1 MSYQVLARKWRPHT
15 FEQVVGQQHVLTA
28 LTNALDQGRLH
39 HAYLLSGTRGVG
51 KTTIARILA
60 KSLNCEQ
67 GISSTPCGVCG
78 TCKEIDQGNFVD
90 LLEID
95 AASRT
100 KVEDTREL
108 LDNVQYR
115 PARGRFKVYLIDE
128 VHMLSRHSF
137 NALLKTLEEPP
148 PYVKFLLATTDPQK
162 LPITILS
169 RCLQFHLKSLDQSQI
184 AKQLE
189 WVLGEEGQPF
199 EPRALLALA
208 KAADGSMRDALS
220 LTDQAL
226 AHGNG
231 SVGLA
236 SVLTMLGTLDHH
248 HLHQLLEAI
257 LRQDAPATMAKIT
270 EIATLGPDFDQLH
283 AELEALLHRVAMAQ
297 LLPASVQEQ
306 GADADALLQLAGAM
320 SPEEVQLCYQIVL
333 GGRKDLPWAP
343 DGRTALEMT
352 CLRMLAFSPRR
363 AQLHP
368 ASLAP
373 LPSQAGQGAAPLGL
387 GKSQGVTASPTLAP
401 QGTESTST
409 PLGDQ
414 AEAATESVADLR
426 QAGITAENDTEHQAD
441 LSPSSAALV
450 KQDGDDESFEP
461 ALSPLFA
468 EQEALLQAADQMGY
482 QPSPAPVAE
491 DPAPDPGLDEISA
504 SGAMASPD
512 IPVPA
517 HGEPAMVHPAA
528 NQDAEPVSMAQPVPQ
543 PMAQP
548 PEAATGSDG
557 SGGILSLLG
566 TRNMLRSRL
575 RASDTDAAP
584 RTARTP
590 SAPKAGAGQTAAPVS
605 PPAAQQAGPGS
616 AQTAM
621 VAPASSVPDDWS
633 YDELPSHDDEEDN
646 QQDYQEYLA
655 QGEQGVV
662 TPPRQAERGRAP
674 APALS
679 QRTPEEAAPPWDPQG
694 PSTGIQQPII
704 RDAAAASPPAA
715 GQPARPAAAQT
726 VLEPSRA
733 VPAQMEATAPVLE
746 TIDWD
751 SIDSD
756 QAQEE
761 PGDEPSKLLPASLL
775 DNCGDPWG
783 ELIAR
788 TRMGGRL
795 RQLAIN
801 GVMVQEGSRVLLT
814 LKPEQRHLVSDRA
827 LMELAAII
835 GPALGGEVQVEV
847 TLGTVPDCE
856 TPLEIEQRLYL
867 GVREQVKRDLEQD
880 PNIQFLR
887 QRFGAELHMDSIEP
901 LNR

>member
-67 GISSTPCGVCG
+67 GISSHPCGVCD
-78 TCKEIDQGNFVD
+78 TCREIDQGNFVD

-169 RCLQFHLKSLDQSQI
+169 RCLQFHLKSLDQIQI

-189 WVLGEEGQPF
+189 WVLDQEGQPF

-231 SVGLA
+231 SVRLE
-236 SVLTMLGTLDHH
+236 SVLAMLGTLDHR

-283 AELEALLHRVAMAQ
+283 AELEGLLHRIAMAQ

-306 GADADALLQLAGAM
+306 GADADSLLQLAKAM

-363 AQLHP
+363 DALHP
-368 ASLAP
+368 ASLTA
-373 LPSQAGQGAAPLGL
+373 LPPSMTSNATPVASLPGKRPAA
-387 GKSQGVTASPTLAP
+387 
-401 QGTESTST
+401 E
-409 PLGDQ
+409 
-414 AEAATESVADLR
+414 
-426 QAGITAENDTEHQAD
+426 
-441 LSPSSAALV
+441 SAALAPISGAV
-450 KQDGDDESFEP
+450 PAVDISMPAMADDIGNPADSEEEAQAAELFSQQDELLREAAGMGYQPEPALPHAQPDVPVHSAAQPVDADDRVPSAVDMDYSRSEPLTAPFEP
-461 ALSPLFA
+461 ALEPTT
-468 EQEALLQAADQMGY
+468 E
-482 QPSPAPVAE
+482 PVA
-491 DPAPDPGLDEISA
+491 A
-504 SGAMASPD
+504 
-512 IPVPA
+512 
-517 HGEPAMVHPAA
+517 
-528 NQDAEPVSMAQPVPQ
+528 
-543 PMAQP
+543 
-548 PEAATGSDG
+548 PEAVSAVS
-557 SGGILSLLG
+557 SMQSLLG
-566 TRNMLRSRL
+566 KRNMLRSRQ
-575 RASDTDAAP
+575 RGQDAPAAP
-584 RTARTP
+584 
-590 SAPKAGAGQTAAPVS
+590 APRAVP
-605 PPAAQQAGPGS
+605 
-616 AQTAM
+616 
-621 VAPASSVPDDWS
+621 VAPARPVAPAAAPAVTQQPAPVGQPAGQGMAAMGHYVD
-633 YDELPSHDDEEDN
+633 LPPVDLYGDGYEPQGDN
-646 QQDYQEYLA
+646 GEYEEYLSQGFAEQTQVMSHAPVTAPA
-655 QGEQGVV
+655 QPTDLPPWDLDGQPSYRPGERSAAAPAV
-662 TPPRQAERGRAP
+662 TP
-674 APALS
+674 APAT
-679 QRTPEEAAPPWDPQG
+679 QPPVA
-694 PSTGIQQPII
+694 STAV
-704 RDAAAASPPAA
+704 AAALVTQDEPP
-715 GQPARPAAAQT
+715 QP
-726 VLEPSRA
+726 V
-733 VPAQMEATAPVLE
+733 ME

-751 SIDSD
+751 ELESDSEP
-756 QAQEE
+756 QEGE
-761 PGDEPSKLLPASLL
+761 ATRLIPSSLL
-775 DNCGDPWG
+775 NGCGDPWA
-783 ELIAR
+783 ELIAH
-788 TRMGGRL
+788 TQVGGRL

-801 GVMVQEGSRVLLT
+801 SVMTREGDKVLLT
-814 LKPEQRHLVSDRA
+814 LKPEQRHLVSDKARA
-827 LMELAAII
+827 DLAEII
-835 GPALGGEVQVEV
+835 GPALGQPVQVEV
-847 TLGTVPDCE
+847 TLGVVPDQE
-856 TPLEIEQRLYL
+856 TPLEIEHRLYL
-867 GVREQVKRDLEQD
+867 GVREQVTRDLERD
-880 PNIQFLR
+880 PNVQFLV
-887 QRFGAELHMDSIEP
+887 QRFGAVLHHESIEP

>member
-67 GISSTPCGVCG
+67 GISSHPCGVCD
-78 TCKEIDQGNFVD
+78 TCREIDQGNFVD

-169 RCLQFHLKSLDQSQI
+169 RCLQFHLKSLDQTQI

-189 WVLGEEGQPF
+189 WVLDQEGQPF

-231 SVGLA
+231 SVRLD
-236 SVLTMLGTLDHH
+236 SVLAMLGTLDHR

-283 AELEALLHRVAMAQ
+283 AELEALLHRIAMAQ

-306 GADADALLQLAGAM
+306 GADADALLQLAKAM

-363 AQLHP
+363 EVLHP
-368 ASLAP
+368 ASLSA
-373 LPSQAGQGAAPLGL
+373 LP
-387 GKSQGVTASPTLAP
+387 
-401 QGTESTST
+401 
-409 PLGDQ
+409 
-414 AEAATESVADLR
+414 
-426 QAGITAENDTEHQAD
+426 
-441 LSPSSAALV
+441 PSMA
-450 KQDGDDESFEP
+450 
-461 ALSPLFA
+461 
-468 EQEALLQAADQMGY
+468 
-482 QPSPAPVAE
+482 PAPVAE
-491 DPAPDPGLDEISA
+491 MGTLPGKLPAAEHAALPAA
-504 SGAMASPD
+504 SEAASVAAPNPQAAAPVVEPAGTTDASEVASPEEEAQAAELFSQQD
-512 IPVPA
+512 ELLREAAGMGYQPDATLADDAVSSGELQAPA
-517 HGEPAMVHPAA
+517 HGDSPGEGMDPLASGPAGQAPAMVVPVASTAPQVEAEPA
-528 NQDAEPVSMAQPVPQ
+528 PVSMVSSMQ
-543 PMAQP
+543 
-548 PEAATGSDG
+548 
-557 SGGILSLLG
+557 SLLG
-566 TRNMLRSRL
+566 KRNMLRSRQRGQDPVATTPAPRAVPVAPARSAAAMPAAPAIPPSQPEPQPSPQPQSRQSAAQGAPAMGQYGEL
-575 RASDTDAAP
+575 PPVDLYADGYDEGGDNGDYEEYLSQSFMASPMPAPSAAPAGGNAAAQVNQSAQASDLPPWDLEGQPSYQPGMQAAP
-584 RTARTP
+584 
-590 SAPKAGAGQTAAPVS
+590 AAAEVP
-605 PPAAQQAGPGS
+605 PPAAATQVQVAGS
-616 AQTAM
+616 
-621 VAPASSVPDDWS
+621 
-633 YDELPSHDDEEDN
+633 E
-646 QQDYQEYLA
+646 
-655 QGEQGVV
+655 
-662 TPPRQAERGRAP
+662 
-674 APALS
+674 
-679 QRTPEEAAPPWDPQG
+679 
-694 PSTGIQQPII
+694 
-704 RDAAAASPPAA
+704 
-715 GQPARPAAAQT
+715 
-726 VLEPSRA
+726 
-733 VPAQMEATAPVLE
+733 PAQPVME

-751 SIDSD
+751 ELESD
-756 QAQEE
+756 DIPQEGE
-761 PGDEPSKLLPASLL
+761 ASRLIPSSLL
-775 DNCGDPWG
+775 SNCGDPWA
-783 ELIAR
+783 ELIAH
-788 TRMGGRL
+788 TQVGGRL

-801 GVMVQEGSRVLLT
+801 SVMTREGDRVLLT
-814 LKPEQRHLVSDRA
+814 LKPEQRHLVSDKARA
-827 LMELAAII
+827 DLAEII
-835 GPALGGEVQVEV
+835 GPALGQPVQVEV
-847 TLGTVPDCE
+847 TLGVVSEQE
-856 TPLEIEQRLYL
+856 TPLEIEHRLYL
-867 GVREQVKRDLEQD
+867 GVREQVTRDLEQD
-880 PNIQFLR
+880 PNIQFLI
-887 QRFGAELHMDSIEP
+887 QRFGAELHRESIEP

>member
-67 GISSTPCGVCG
+67 GISSHPCGVCD
-78 TCKEIDQGNFVD
+78 TCREIDQGNFVD

-169 RCLQFHLKSLDQSQI
+169 RCLQFHLKSLDQTQI

-189 WVLGEEGQPF
+189 WVLDQEGQPF

-231 SVGLA
+231 SVRLE
-236 SVLTMLGTLDHH
+236 SVLAMLGTLDHR

-283 AELEALLHRVAMAQ
+283 AELEGLLHRIAMAQ

-306 GADADALLQLAGAM
+306 GADADSLLQLAKAM

-363 AQLHP
+363 DALHP
-368 ASLAP
+368 ASLTA
-373 LPSQAGQGAAPLGL
+373 LPPSM
-387 GKSQGVTASPTLAP
+387 T
-401 QGTESTST
+401 
-409 PLGDQ
+409 
-414 AEAATESVADLR
+414 
-426 QAGITAENDTEHQAD
+426 
-441 LSPSSAALV
+441 SSAAPVASLPGKRPAAESAALAPISGAV
-450 KQDGDDESFEP
+450 PVPLASPVANGAVPAVDASLPAMVDDTANAANSEEEAQAAELFSQQDELLREAAGMGYQPEPALPNAQPDVLAHSAAQPADDGEHAAADTDYSRGEPLTAPFEP
-461 ALSPLFA
+461 ALEPTA
-468 EQEALLQAADQMGY
+468 V
-482 QPSPAPVAE
+482 PVVA
-491 DPAPDPGLDEISA
+491 
-504 SGAMASPD
+504 
-512 IPVPA
+512 
-517 HGEPAMVHPAA
+517 
-528 NQDAEPVSMAQPVPQ
+528 AEPVSAVSSMQ
-543 PMAQP
+543 
-548 PEAATGSDG
+548 
-557 SGGILSLLG
+557 SLLG
-566 TRNMLRSRL
+566 KRNMLRSRQ
-575 RASDTDAAP
+575 RGQDVPAAP
-584 RTARTP
+584 APRAVPVAPARPVAPAAAPVVTQP
-590 SAPKAGAGQTAAPVS
+590 SAPVSQPAGQGMAAMGHYDDLPPVDLYGDGYEPQGDNGEYEEYLNQGFAEQAPVMSHAPVTAPAQPTDLPPWDLDGQPSYRPGERGATAPAVTPAPAPQPVAPVATAAVAAAPV
-605 PPAAQQAGPGS
+605 AQS
-616 AQTAM
+616 
-621 VAPASSVPDDWS
+621 
-633 YDELPSHDDEEDN
+633 E
-646 QQDYQEYLA
+646 
-655 QGEQGVV
+655 
-662 TPPRQAERGRAP
+662 
-674 APALS
+674 
-679 QRTPEEAAPPWDPQG
+679 
-694 PSTGIQQPII
+694 
-704 RDAAAASPPAA
+704 
-715 GQPARPAAAQT
+715 
-726 VLEPSRA
+726 
-733 VPAQMEATAPVLE
+733 PAQPVME

-751 SIDSD
+751 ELESD
-756 QAQEE
+756 EE
-761 PGDEPSKLLPASLL
+761 PQEGEATRLIPSSLL
-775 DNCGDPWG
+775 NGCGDAWA
-783 ELIAR
+783 ELIAH
-788 TRMGGRL
+788 TQVGGRL

-801 GVMVQEGSRVLLT
+801 SVMTREGDKVLLT
-814 LKPEQRHLVSDRA
+814 LKPEQRHLVSDKARA
-827 LMELAAII
+827 DLAEII
-835 GPALGGEVQVEV
+835 GPALGQPVQVEV
-847 TLGTVPDCE
+847 TLGVVPDKE
-856 TPLEIEQRLYL
+856 TPLEIEHRLYL
-867 GVREQVKRDLEQD
+867 GVREQVTRDLEQD
-880 PNIQFLR
+880 PNVQFLV
-887 QRFGAELHMDSIEP
+887 QRFGAVLHHESIEP

>member
-67 GISSTPCGVCG
+67 GISSHPCGVCD
-78 TCKEIDQGNFVD
+78 TCREIDQGNFVD

-169 RCLQFHLKSLDQSQI
+169 RCLQFHLKSLDQTQI

-189 WVLGEEGQPF
+189 WVLDQEGQPF

-231 SVGLA
+231 SVRLE
-236 SVLTMLGTLDHH
+236 SVLAMLGTLDHR

-257 LRQDAPATMAKIT
+257 LRQDAPATMAKIS

-283 AELEALLHRVAMAQ
+283 AELEGLLHRIAMAQ

-306 GADADALLQLAGAM
+306 GADADSLLQLAKAM

-363 AQLHP
+363 DALHP
-368 ASLAP
+368 ASLTA
-373 LPSQAGQGAAPLGL
+373 LPPSMTSNATPVASLPGKRPAA
-387 GKSQGVTASPTLAP
+387 
-401 QGTESTST
+401 E
-409 PLGDQ
+409 
-414 AEAATESVADLR
+414 
-426 QAGITAENDTEHQAD
+426 
-441 LSPSSAALV
+441 SAALAPISGAV
-450 KQDGDDESFEP
+450 PAPLASPVAISAVPAVDVSLPAMTDDIGNPADSEEEAQAAELFSQQDELLREAAGMGYQPEPTLPHAQPDVSGHSAAQPADADERASAAADTDYSRGEPLTAPFEP
-461 ALSPLFA
+461 AL
-468 EQEALLQAADQMGY
+468 EATAT
-482 QPSPAPVAE
+482 PVA
-491 DPAPDPGLDEISA
+491 A
-504 SGAMASPD
+504 
-512 IPVPA
+512 
-517 HGEPAMVHPAA
+517 
-528 NQDAEPVSMAQPVPQ
+528 AEPVSAVSSMQ
-543 PMAQP
+543 
-548 PEAATGSDG
+548 
-557 SGGILSLLG
+557 SLLG
-566 TRNMLRSRL
+566 KRNMLRSRQ
-575 RASDTDAAP
+575 R
-584 RTARTP
+584 
-590 SAPKAGAGQTAAPVS
+590 GQD
-605 PPAAQQAGPGS
+605 
-616 AQTAM
+616 
-621 VAPASSVPDDWS
+621 APA
-633 YDELPSHDDEEDN
+633 
-646 QQDYQEYLA
+646 
-655 QGEQGVV
+655 
-662 TPPRQAERGRAP
+662 AP
-674 APALS
+674 APRAV
-679 QRTPEEAAPPWDPQG
+679 PVA
-694 PSTGIQQPII
+694 
-704 RDAAAASPPAA
+704 
-715 GQPARPAAAQT
+715 PARPAA
-726 VLEPSRA
+726 P
-733 VPAQMEATAPVLE
+733 ATAPAVAQQPAPVSQSAGQGMAAMGHYDDLPPVDLYNDSYEPQGDNGEYEEYLNQGFAEQTPVMSHAPVTAPAQPTDLPPWDLDGQPSYRPGERSAAAPAVTPTPATQPPVASTAVAAAPVTQDEPPQPVME

-751 SIDSD
+751 ELESDSEP
-756 QAQEE
+756 QEGE
-761 PGDEPSKLLPASLL
+761 ATRLIPSSLL
-775 DNCGDPWG
+775 NGCGDPWA
-783 ELIAR
+783 ELIAH
-788 TRMGGRL
+788 TQVGGRL

-801 GVMVQEGSRVLLT
+801 SVMTREGDKVLLT
-814 LKPEQRHLVSDRA
+814 LKPEQRHLVSDKARA
-827 LMELAAII
+827 DLAEII
-835 GPALGGEVQVEV
+835 GPALGQPVQVEV
-847 TLGTVPDCE
+847 TLGVVPDKE
-856 TPLEIEQRLYL
+856 TPLEIEYRLYL
-867 GVREQVKRDLEQD
+867 GVREQVTRDLEQD
-880 PNIQFLR
+880 PNVQFLV
-887 QRFGAELHMDSIEP
+887 QRFGAVLHHESIEP

>member
-67 GISSTPCGVCG
+67 GISSHPCGVCD
-78 TCKEIDQGNFVD
+78 TCREIDQGNFVD

-169 RCLQFHLKSLDQSQI
+169 RCLQFHLKSLDQTQI

-189 WVLGEEGQPF
+189 WVLDQEGQPF
-199 EPRALLALA
+199 EPRALQALA

-231 SVGLA
+231 SVRLD
-236 SVLTMLGTLDHH
+236 SVLAMLGTLDHR

-283 AELEALLHRVAMAQ
+283 AELEGLLHRIAMAQ

-306 GADADALLQLAGAM
+306 GADADALLQLAKAM

-363 AQLHP
+363 DALHP
-368 ASLAP
+368 ASLTALPPSMMSNATPVGTLPGKRPAAESAAVAPISGAVPAP
-373 LPSQAGQGAAPLGL
+373 L
-387 GKSQGVTASPTLAP
+387 ASPVA
-401 QGTESTST
+401 TSAV
-409 PLGDQ
+409 PGVDVSLPSMVDDIGNPADSEEEAQ
-414 AEAATESVADLR
+414 AAELFSQQDELLREAA
-426 QAGITAENDTEHQAD
+426 G
-441 LSPSSAALV
+441 
-450 KQDGDDESFEP
+450 
-461 ALSPLFA
+461 
-468 EQEALLQAADQMGY
+468 MGY
-482 QPSPAPVAE
+482 QPEPALLHAQTDVSAHSAAQ
-491 DPAPDPGLDEISA
+491 PADADERESA
-504 SGAMASPD
+504 AADTDYSR
-512 IPVPA
+512 
-517 HGEPAMVHPAA
+517 GEPLTAPF
-528 NQDAEPVSMAQPVPQ
+528 EPTLEPTTALVTA
-543 PMAQP
+543 
-548 PEAATGSDG
+548 PEAVSAVS
-557 SGGILSLLG
+557 SMQSLLG
-566 TRNMLRSRL
+566 KRNMLRSRQ
-575 RASDTDAAP
+575 RGQDAPAAP
-584 RTARTP
+584 APRAVPVTPARP
-590 SAPKAGAGQTAAPVS
+590 VAPAAAPV
-605 PPAAQQAGPGS
+605 
-616 AQTAM
+616 
-621 VAPASSVPDDWS
+621 VAPQPAPISQPAGQGIAAMGHYDD
-633 YDELPSHDDEEDN
+633 LPPVDLYGDGYEPQGDN
-646 QQDYQEYLA
+646 GEYEEYLNQGFAEQTQVMSHAPVTAPA
-655 QGEQGVV
+655 QPTDLPPWDLDGQPSYRPGERSAAAPAV
-662 TPPRQAERGRAP
+662 TP
-674 APALS
+674 APAT
-679 QRTPEEAAPPWDPQG
+679 QPPVA
-694 PSTGIQQPII
+694 STAV
-704 RDAAAASPPAA
+704 AAALVT
-715 GQPARPAAAQT
+715 QD
-726 VLEPSRA
+726 E
-733 VPAQMEATAPVLE
+733 PAQPVME

-751 SIDSD
+751 ELESDSEP
-756 QAQEE
+756 QEGE
-761 PGDEPSKLLPASLL
+761 VTRLIPSSLL
-775 DNCGDPWG
+775 NGCGDAWA
-783 ELIAR
+783 ELIAH
-788 TRMGGRL
+788 TQVGGRL

-801 GVMVQEGSRVLLT
+801 SVMTREGDKVLLT
-814 LKPEQRHLVSDRA
+814 LKPEQRHLVSDKARA
-827 LMELAAII
+827 DLAEII
-835 GPALGGEVQVEV
+835 GPALGQPVQVEV
-847 TLGTVPDCE
+847 TLGVVHDKE
-856 TPLEIEQRLYL
+856 TPLEIEHRLYL
-867 GVREQVKRDLEQD
+867 GVREQVTRDLEQD
-880 PNIQFLR
+880 PNVQFLV
-887 QRFGAELHMDSIEP
+887 QRFGAVLHHESIEP

>member
-67 GISSTPCGVCG
+67 GISSHPCGVCD
-78 TCKEIDQGNFVD
+78 TCREIDQGNFVD

-169 RCLQFHLKSLDQSQI
+169 RCLQFHLKSLDQTQI

-189 WVLGEEGQPF
+189 WVLDQEGQPF

-231 SVGLA
+231 SVRLD
-236 SVLTMLGTLDHH
+236 SVLAMLGTLDHR

-283 AELEALLHRVAMAQ
+283 AELEGLLHRIAMAQ

-306 GADADALLQLAGAM
+306 GADADSLLQLAKAM

-363 AQLHP
+363 DALHP
-368 ASLAP
+368 ASLTA
-373 LPSQAGQGAAPLGL
+373 LPPSMTSNATPVASLPGKRPAA
-387 GKSQGVTASPTLAP
+387 
-401 QGTESTST
+401 E
-409 PLGDQ
+409 
-414 AEAATESVADLR
+414 
-426 QAGITAENDTEHQAD
+426 
-441 LSPSSAALV
+441 SAALAPISGAV
-450 KQDGDDESFEP
+450 PAVDISMPAMADDIGNLADSEEEAQAAELFSQQDELLREAAGMGYQPEPALPHAQSDVPAHSAAQPVDADDRVPSAVDMDYSRSEPLTAPFEP
-461 ALSPLFA
+461 ALEPTT
-468 EQEALLQAADQMGY
+468 E
-482 QPSPAPVAE
+482 PVA
-491 DPAPDPGLDEISA
+491 
-504 SGAMASPD
+504 
-512 IPVPA
+512 V
-517 HGEPAMVHPAA
+517 
-528 NQDAEPVSMAQPVPQ
+528 
-543 PMAQP
+543 
-548 PEAATGSDG
+548 PEAVSAVS
-557 SGGILSLLG
+557 SMQSLLG
-566 TRNMLRSRL
+566 KRNMLRSRQ
-575 RASDTDAAP
+575 RGQDAPAAP
-584 RTARTP
+584 APRAVPVAPARP
-590 SAPKAGAGQTAAPVS
+590 VAPAAAPVVTQQ
-605 PPAAQQAGPGS
+605 PAPVSQPAGQGM
-616 AQTAM
+616 AAM
-621 VAPASSVPDDWS
+621 GH
-633 YDELPSHDDEEDN
+633 YDELPPVDLYGDGYEPQGDN
-646 QQDYQEYLA
+646 GDYEEYLNQGFAEQTPVISHASVTAPA
-655 QGEQGVV
+655 QSSDLPPWDLDGQPSYRPGEHSATAPAV
-662 TPPRQAERGRAP
+662 TP
-674 APALS
+674 APAA
-679 QRTPEEAAPPWDPQG
+679 QPPVVTTAVAAAPVTQD
-694 PSTGIQQPII
+694 
-704 RDAAAASPPAA
+704 
-715 GQPARPAAAQT
+715 
-726 VLEPSRA
+726 E
-733 VPAQMEATAPVLE
+733 PAQPVME

-751 SIDSD
+751 ELESDSEP
-756 QAQEE
+756 QEGE
-761 PGDEPSKLLPASLL
+761 ATRLIPSSLL
-775 DNCGDPWG
+775 NGCGDAWA
-783 ELIAR
+783 ELIAH
-788 TRMGGRL
+788 TQVGGRL

-801 GVMVQEGSRVLLT
+801 SVMTREGDKVLLT
-814 LKPEQRHLVSDRA
+814 LKPEQRHLVSDKARA
-827 LMELAAII
+827 DLAEII
-835 GPALGGEVQVEV
+835 GPALGQPVQVEV
-847 TLGTVPDCE
+847 TLGVVPDQE
-856 TPLEIEQRLYL
+856 TPLEIEHRLYL
-867 GVREQVKRDLEQD
+867 GVREQVTRDLEQD
-880 PNIQFLR
+880 PNVQFLV
-887 QRFGAELHMDSIEP
+887 QRFGAVLHHESIEP

>member
-67 GISSTPCGVCG
+67 GISSHPCGVCD
-78 TCKEIDQGNFVD
+78 TCREIDQGNFVD

-169 RCLQFHLKSLDQSQI
+169 RCLQFHLKSLDQTQI

-189 WVLGEEGQPF
+189 WVLDQEGQPF

-231 SVGLA
+231 SVRLD
-236 SVLTMLGTLDHH
+236 SVLAMLGTLDHR

-283 AELEALLHRVAMAQ
+283 AELEGLLHRIAMAQ

-306 GADADALLQLAGAM
+306 GADADSLLQLAKAM

-363 AQLHP
+363 DALHP
-368 ASLAP
+368 ASLTA
-373 LPSQAGQGAAPLGL
+373 LPPSM
-387 GKSQGVTASPTLAP
+387 T
-401 QGTESTST
+401 
-409 PLGDQ
+409 
-414 AEAATESVADLR
+414 
-426 QAGITAENDTEHQAD
+426 
-441 LSPSSAALV
+441 SSAASSATSVASLPGKRPAAESATV
-450 KQDGDDESFEP
+450 APISGAVPAPPASPVATSAVPAVDVSLSAMMDDTANAVDREE
-461 ALSPLFA
+461 
-468 EQEALLQAADQMGY
+468 EAQAAELFSQQDELLREAAGMGY
-482 QPSPAPVAE
+482 QP
-491 DPAPDPGLDEISA
+491 
-504 SGAMASPD
+504 
-512 IPVPA
+512 
-517 HGEPAMVHPAA
+517 EPALTHAQPDVSAHSATQPA
-528 NQDAEPVSMAQPVPQ
+528 DAYEQASAAAYADHSRGESLTASIEPALEPTTTPVSA
-543 PMAQP
+543 
-548 PEAATGSDG
+548 PEAVSAVS
-557 SGGILSLLG
+557 SMQSLLG
-566 TRNMLRSRL
+566 KRNMLRSRQ
-575 RASDTDAAP
+575 RGQDAPAAP
-584 RTARTP
+584 
-590 SAPKAGAGQTAAPVS
+590 APCAVPVAPAKPVAPAAAPVVTQQPAPVS
-605 PPAAQQAGPGS
+605 QPAGQGMATMGHYDDLPPVDLYNDSYEPQGDNGEYEEYLNQGFAE
-616 AQTAM
+616 QTQVMSHAP
-621 VAPASSVPDDWS
+621 VTAPAQPTDLPPWDLDGQPS
-633 YDELPSHDDEEDN
+633 YRP
-646 QQDYQEYLA
+646 
-655 QGEQGVV
+655 G
-662 TPPRQAERGRAP
+662 ERGAMAPAVTP
-674 APALS
+674 APAT
-679 QRTPEEAAPPWDPQG
+679 QPPVA
-694 PSTGIQQPII
+694 TTAV
-704 RDAAAASPPAA
+704 AAALVT
-715 GQPARPAAAQT
+715 QD
-726 VLEPSRA
+726 E
-733 VPAQMEATAPVLE
+733 PAQPVME

-751 SIDSD
+751 ELESDSEP
-756 QAQEE
+756 QEGE
-761 PGDEPSKLLPASLL
+761 ATRLIPSSLL
-775 DNCGDPWG
+775 NGCGDAWA
-783 ELIAR
+783 ELIAH
-788 TRMGGRL
+788 TQVGGRL

-801 GVMVQEGSRVLLT
+801 SVMTREGDKVLLT
-814 LKPEQRHLVSDRA
+814 LKPEQRHLVSDKARA
-827 LMELAAII
+827 DLAEII
-835 GPALGGEVQVEV
+835 GPALGQPVQVEV
-847 TLGTVPDCE
+847 TLGVVPDKE
-856 TPLEIEQRLYL
+856 TPLEIEHRLYL
-867 GVREQVKRDLEQD
+867 GVREQVTRDLEQD
-880 PNIQFLR
+880 PNVQFLV
-887 QRFGAELHMDSIEP
+887 QRFGAVLHHESIEP

>member
-67 GISSTPCGVCG
+67 GISSHPCGVCD
-78 TCKEIDQGNFVD
+78 TCREIDQGNFVD

-169 RCLQFHLKSLDQSQI
+169 RCLQFHLKSLDQTQI

-189 WVLGEEGQPF
+189 WVLDQEGQPF

-231 SVGLA
+231 SVRLE
-236 SVLTMLGTLDHH
+236 SVLAMLGTLDHR

-283 AELEALLHRVAMAQ
+283 AELEGLLHRIAMAQ

-306 GADADALLQLAGAM
+306 GADADSLLQLAKAM

-363 AQLHP
+363 DALHP
-368 ASLAP
+368 ASLTA
-373 LPSQAGQGAAPLGL
+373 LPPSM
-387 GKSQGVTASPTLAP
+387 T
-401 QGTESTST
+401 
-409 PLGDQ
+409 
-414 AEAATESVADLR
+414 
-426 QAGITAENDTEHQAD
+426 
-441 LSPSSAALV
+441 SSAAPVASLPGKRPAAESAALAPISGAV
-450 KQDGDDESFEP
+450 PAPLASTPVANSAVPAVDASLPAMVDDTANAANSEE
-461 ALSPLFA
+461 
-468 EQEALLQAADQMGY
+468 EAQAAELFSQQDELLREAAGMGY
-482 QPSPAPVAE
+482 QPEPALPNAQPDVLAHSAAQPADAGEHAAADTDYSRGESLNVAFEPAAEPEVTATPVA
-491 DPAPDPGLDEISA
+491 AP
-504 SGAMASPD
+504 
-512 IPVPA
+512 
-517 HGEPAMVHPAA
+517 
-528 NQDAEPVSMAQPVPQ
+528 EPVSAVSSMQ
-543 PMAQP
+543 
-548 PEAATGSDG
+548 
-557 SGGILSLLG
+557 SLLG
-566 TRNMLRSRL
+566 KRNMLRSRQ
-575 RASDTDAAP
+575 RGQDAPAAP
-584 RTARTP
+584 RAVPVAPARLV
-590 SAPKAGAGQTAAPVS
+590 APAAAPVVTQQPAPVS
-605 PPAAQQAGPGS
+605 QPAGQGMAAMGHYDDLPPVDLYGDGYEPQGDNGEYEEYLNQGFAEQAPVMSHAPVTAS
-616 AQTAM
+616 AQPTDLPPWDLDGQPSYRPGERSAT
-621 VAPASSVPDDWS
+621 APA
-633 YDELPSHDDEEDN
+633 
-646 QQDYQEYLA
+646 
-655 QGEQGVV
+655 V
-662 TPPRQAERGRAP
+662 TPAP
-674 APALS
+674 APQPVAPVA
-679 QRTPEEAAPPWDPQG
+679 TTAVAAAPV
-694 PSTGIQQPII
+694 
-704 RDAAAASPPAA
+704 
-715 GQPARPAAAQT
+715 AQS
-726 VLEPSRA
+726 E
-733 VPAQMEATAPVLE
+733 PAQPVME

-751 SIDSD
+751 ELESD
-756 QAQEE
+756 EE
-761 PGDEPSKLLPASLL
+761 PQEGEATRLIPSSLL
-775 DNCGDPWG
+775 NGCGDHWA
-783 ELIAR
+783 ELIAH
-788 TRMGGRL
+788 TQVGGRL

-801 GVMVQEGSRVLLT
+801 SVMTQEGDKVLLT
-814 LKPEQRHLVSDRA
+814 LKPEQRHLVSDKARA
-827 LMELAAII
+827 DLAEII
-835 GPALGGEVQVEV
+835 GPALGQPVQVEV
-847 TLGTVPDCE
+847 TLGVVPDKE
-856 TPLEIEQRLYL
+856 TPLEVEHRLYL
-867 GVREQVKRDLEQD
+867 GVREQVTRDLEQD
-880 PNIQFLR
+880 PNVQFLV
-887 QRFGAELHMDSIEP
+887 QRFGAVLHHESIEP

>member
-67 GISSTPCGVCG
+67 GISSHPCGVCD
-78 TCKEIDQGNFVD
+78 TCREIDQGNFVD

-169 RCLQFHLKSLDQSQI
+169 RCLQFHLKSLDQTQI

-189 WVLGEEGQPF
+189 WVLDQEGQPF

-231 SVGLA
+231 SVRLE
-236 SVLTMLGTLDHH
+236 SVLAMLGTLDHS

-283 AELEALLHRVAMAQ
+283 AELEGLLHRIAMAQ

-306 GADADALLQLAGAM
+306 GADADSLLQLAKAM

-363 AQLHP
+363 DALHP
-368 ASLAP
+368 ASLTA
-373 LPSQAGQGAAPLGL
+373 LPPSMTSNATPVASLPGKRPAA
-387 GKSQGVTASPTLAP
+387 
-401 QGTESTST
+401 E
-409 PLGDQ
+409 
-414 AEAATESVADLR
+414 
-426 QAGITAENDTEHQAD
+426 
-441 LSPSSAALV
+441 SAALAPISGAV
-450 KQDGDDESFEP
+450 PAVDISMPAMADDIGNP
-461 ALSPLFA
+461 ADS
-468 EQEALLQAADQMGY
+468 EEEAQAAELFSQQDELLREAAGMGY
-482 QPSPAPVAE
+482 QP
-491 DPAPDPGLDEISA
+491 DPALSAAQPD
-504 SGAMASPD
+504 
-512 IPVPA
+512 VPA
-517 HGEPAMVHPAA
+517 HSAAQPADADEQASAAAYADHSRGESLTASIEPALEPTSA
-528 NQDAEPVSMAQPVPQ
+528 PVSA
-543 PMAQP
+543 
-548 PEAATGSDG
+548 PEAVSAVS
-557 SGGILSLLG
+557 SMQSLLG
-566 TRNMLRSRL
+566 KRNMLRSRQ
-575 RASDTDAAP
+575 RGQDAPAAP
-584 RTARTP
+584 
-590 SAPKAGAGQTAAPVS
+590 APRAVPVAPAKPVAPAAAPVV
-605 PPAAQQAGPGS
+605 AQQPVSVSQPAGQGMATMGHYDDLPPVDLYGDGYEPQGDNGEYEEYLNQGF
-616 AQTAM
+616 AEQTQVM
-621 VAPASSVPDDWS
+621 SHSPVTAPAQPTD
-633 YDELPSHDDEEDN
+633 L
-646 QQDYQEYLA
+646 
-655 QGEQGVV
+655 
-662 TPPRQAERGRAP
+662 
-674 APALS
+674 
-679 QRTPEEAAPPWDPQG
+679 PPWDLDGQ
-694 PSTGIQQPII
+694 PSYRPGE
-704 RDAAAASPPAA
+704 RSAAAPAVTPTPVTQPPVV
-715 GQPARPAAAQT
+715 T
-726 VLEPSRA
+726 TA
-733 VPAQMEATAPVLE
+733 VATAPVTQSEPPQPVME

-751 SIDSD
+751 ELESDSEP
-756 QAQEE
+756 QEGE
-761 PGDEPSKLLPASLL
+761 ATRLIPSSLL
-775 DNCGDPWG
+775 NGCGDPWA
-783 ELIAR
+783 ELIAH
-788 TRMGGRL
+788 TQVGGRL

-801 GVMVQEGSRVLLT
+801 SVMTREGDKVLLT
-814 LKPEQRHLVSDRA
+814 LKPEQRHLVSDKARA
-827 LMELAAII
+827 DLAEII
-835 GPALGGEVQVEV
+835 GPALGQPVQVDV
-847 TLGTVPDCE
+847 TLGVVPDKE
-856 TPLEIEQRLYL
+856 TPLEIEHRLYL
-867 GVREQVKRDLEQD
+867 GVREQVTRDLEQD
-880 PNIQFLR
+880 PNVQFLV
-887 QRFGAELHMDSIEP
+887 QRFGAVLHHESIEP

>member
-67 GISSTPCGVCG
+67 GVSSHPCGVCD
-78 TCKEIDQGNFVD
+78 TCREIDQGNFVD

-169 RCLQFHLKSLDQSQI
+169 RCLQFHLKSLDQTQI

-189 WVLGEEGQPF
+189 WVLDQEGQPF

-231 SVGLA
+231 SVRLE
-236 SVLTMLGTLDHH
+236 SVLAMLGTLDHR

-283 AELEALLHRVAMAQ
+283 AELEGLLHRIAMAQ

-306 GADADALLQLAGAM
+306 GADADALLQLAKAM

-363 AQLHP
+363 DALHP
-368 ASLAP
+368 ASLTA
-373 LPSQAGQGAAPLGL
+373 LPPSM
-387 GKSQGVTASPTLAP
+387 T
-401 QGTESTST
+401 
-409 PLGDQ
+409 
-414 AEAATESVADLR
+414 
-426 QAGITAENDTEHQAD
+426 
-441 LSPSSAALV
+441 SSAASSATPVASLPGKHPAAESAALAPISGAV
-450 KQDGDDESFEP
+450 PAPLASPVATSVVPAVDVSLPAMTDDIGNP
-461 ALSPLFA
+461 ADS
-468 EQEALLQAADQMGY
+468 EEEAQAAELFSQQDELLREAAGMGY
-482 QPSPAPVAE
+482 QP
-491 DPAPDPGLDEISA
+491 
-504 SGAMASPD
+504 
-512 IPVPA
+512 
-517 HGEPAMVHPAA
+517 EPALPRVQP
-528 NQDAEPVSMAQPVPQ
+528 DVSARSAAQPVDADDRAPAAADTDYSRGA
-543 PMAQP
+543 PVTA
-548 PEAATGSDG
+548 PEAVSAVS
-557 SGGILSLLG
+557 SMQSLLG
-566 TRNMLRSRL
+566 KRNMLRSRQRGQEAL
-575 RASDTDAAP
+575 AAP
-584 RTARTP
+584 APRAVPVAPARPVAPAAAPAIAQQPVPVSQPAEQGIAAMGHYDDLPPVDLYNDSYEPQGDNGEYEEYLNQGFAEQTPVMSHAPVTAPAQPTDLPPWDLDGQPSYRPGERSAAAPAVTP
-590 SAPKAGAGQTAAPVS
+590 TPATQPPVATTAVAAAPVTQS
-605 PPAAQQAGPGS
+605 EPP
-616 AQTAM
+616 
-621 VAPASSVPDDWS
+621 
-633 YDELPSHDDEEDN
+633 
-646 QQDYQEYLA
+646 
-655 QGEQGVV
+655 
-662 TPPRQAERGRAP
+662 
-674 APALS
+674 
-679 QRTPEEAAPPWDPQG
+679 
-694 PSTGIQQPII
+694 QP
-704 RDAAAASPPAA
+704 
-715 GQPARPAAAQT
+715 
-726 VLEPSRA
+726 V
-733 VPAQMEATAPVLE
+733 ME

-751 SIDSD
+751 ELESDSEP
-756 QAQEE
+756 QEGE
-761 PGDEPSKLLPASLL
+761 ATRLIPSSLL
-775 DNCGDPWG
+775 NGCGDPWA
-783 ELIAR
+783 ELIAH
-788 TRMGGRL
+788 TQVGGRL

-801 GVMVQEGSRVLLT
+801 SVMTREGDKVLLT
-814 LKPEQRHLVSDRA
+814 LKPEQRHLVSDKARA
-827 LMELAAII
+827 DLAEII
-835 GPALGGEVQVEV
+835 GPALGQPVQVEV
-847 TLGTVPDCE
+847 TLGVVPDKE
-856 TPLEIEQRLYL
+856 TPLEIEHRLYL
-867 GVREQVKRDLEQD
+867 GVREQVTRDLEQD
-880 PNIQFLR
+880 PNVQFLV
-887 QRFGAELHMDSIEP
+887 QRFGAVLHHESIEP

>member
-15 FEQVVGQQHVLTA
+15 FEQVVGQHHVLTA

-67 GISSTPCGVCG
+67 GISSHPCGVCD
-78 TCKEIDQGNFVD
+78 TCREIDQGNFVD

-169 RCLQFHLKSLDQSQI
+169 RCLQFHLKSLDQTQI

-189 WVLGEEGQPF
+189 WVLDQEGQPF

-231 SVGLA
+231 SVRLD
-236 SVLTMLGTLDHH
+236 SVLAMLGTLDHR
-248 HLHQLLEAI
+248 HLHQLLEAV

-283 AELEALLHRVAMAQ
+283 AELEGLLHRIAMAQ
-297 LLPASVQEQ
+297 LLPATVQEQ
-306 GADADALLQLAGAM
+306 GADADALLQLAQAM

-363 AQLHP
+363 EVLHP
-368 ASLAP
+368 ASLTA
-373 LPSQAGQGAAPLGL
+373 LPPVMGGLATEARSGAAVPGKPQGAEPAPA
-387 GKSQGVTASPTLAP
+387 ASAAP
-401 QGTESTST
+401 EASSAVAAAA
-409 PLGDQ
+409 P
-414 AEAATESVADLR
+414 AATIAPAVMA
-426 QAGITAENDTEHQAD
+426 
-441 LSPSSAALV
+441 
-450 KQDGDDESFEP
+450 EP
-461 ALSPLFA
+461 AAVERAPDRQDNGAELDPLFA
-468 EQEALLQAADQMGY
+468 EQDELLREAEQMGY
-482 QPSPAPVAE
+482 EVATLPA
-491 DPAPDPGLDEISA
+491 A
-504 SGAMASPD
+504 SGDLPAEPSVVPPSMSVMA
-512 IPVPA
+512 
-517 HGEPAMVHPAA
+517 EPEPIAQA
-528 NQDAEPVSMAQPVPQ
+528 DAEAVPSTVSSMQ
-543 PMAQP
+543 
-548 PEAATGSDG
+548 
-557 SGGILSLLG
+557 SLLG
-566 TRNMLRSRL
+566 KRNLLRSRL
-575 RASDTDAAP
+575 RSEPSAATSAARAAPAKPVAAARPATVIQPAVATPAPAFEPQPERVDGQGQASARPAPQTGYDDLPPLDAYEESGSDYEEYLSQGFSDAFASAPLPERAAEALSPAPLPAAVARPQSDDLPPWDLDGSAPRQASAAPVAAPVAAP
-584 RTARTP
+584 RE
-590 SAPKAGAGQTAAPVS
+590 V
-605 PPAAQQAGPGS
+605 
-616 AQTAM
+616 
-621 VAPASSVPDDWS
+621 VAS
-633 YDELPSHDDEEDN
+633 E
-646 QQDYQEYLA
+646 
-655 QGEQGVV
+655 
-662 TPPRQAERGRAP
+662 P
-674 APALS
+674 APA
-679 QRTPEEAAPPWDPQG
+679 
-694 PSTGIQQPII
+694 
-704 RDAAAASPPAA
+704 AS
-715 GQPARPAAAQT
+715 
-726 VLEPSRA
+726 V
-733 VPAQMEATAPVLE
+733 ME

-751 SIDSD
+751 ELEGDNQP
-756 QAQEE
+756 QAGEVAARLI
-761 PGDEPSKLLPASLL
+761 PSSLL
-775 DNCGDPWG
+775 NSCGDPWA

-788 TRMGGRL
+788 TGVGGRL

-801 GVMVQEGSRVLLT
+801 SVMSQQGDKVLLT
-814 LKPEQRHLVSDRA
+814 LKPEQRHLISDRA
-827 LMELAAII
+827 RADLAEII
-835 GPALGGEVQVEV
+835 GPELGQPVQVEV
-847 TLGTVPDCE
+847 TLGNVPEQE
-856 TPLEIEQRLYL
+856 TPLEIEHRLYL
-867 GVREQVKRDLEQD
+867 GVREQVTRDLEQD
-880 PNIQFLR
+880 PNVQFLQ
-887 QRFGAELHMDSIEP
+887 QRFGAVLHHDSIEP
-901 LNR
+901 LSR

>member
-67 GISSTPCGVCG
+67 GISSHPCGVCD
-78 TCKEIDQGNFVD
+78 TCREIDQGNFVD

-169 RCLQFHLKSLDQSQI
+169 RCLQFHLKSLDQTQI

-189 WVLGEEGQPF
+189 WVLDQEGQPF

-231 SVGLA
+231 SVRLE
-236 SVLTMLGTLDHH
+236 SVLAMLGTLDHR

-283 AELEALLHRVAMAQ
+283 AELEGLLHRIAMAQ

-306 GADADALLQLAGAM
+306 GADADSLLQLAKAM

-363 AQLHP
+363 DALHP
-368 ASLAP
+368 ASLTALPPSMTSNATPVASLPGKRPAAESAAVAPISGAVPAP
-373 LPSQAGQGAAPLGL
+373 L
-387 GKSQGVTASPTLAP
+387 ASPVA
-401 QGTESTST
+401 TSVVPAVDVSLPAMT
-409 PLGDQ
+409 DDIGNPADSEEEAQ
-414 AEAATESVADLR
+414 AAELFSQQDELLREAA
-426 QAGITAENDTEHQAD
+426 G
-441 LSPSSAALV
+441 
-450 KQDGDDESFEP
+450 
-461 ALSPLFA
+461 
-468 EQEALLQAADQMGY
+468 MGY
-482 QPSPAPVAE
+482 QP
-491 DPAPDPGLDEISA
+491 
-504 SGAMASPD
+504 
-512 IPVPA
+512 
-517 HGEPAMVHPAA
+517 EPALPRVQP
-528 NQDAEPVSMAQPVPQ
+528 DVSAHSAAQPVDADDRAPAAADTDYSRGA
-543 PMAQP
+543 PVTA
-548 PEAATGSDG
+548 PEAVSAVS
-557 SGGILSLLG
+557 SMQSLLG
-566 TRNMLRSRL
+566 KRNMLRSRQ
-575 RASDTDAAP
+575 RGQDAPAAP
-584 RTARTP
+584 APRAVPVAPARP
-590 SAPKAGAGQTAAPVS
+590 VAPAAAPAVAQQPVSVSQPAGQGMATMGHYDDLPPVDLYNDSYEPQGDNGEYEEYLNQGFAGQTPVMSHAPVTAPAQPTDLPPWELDGQPSYRPGERSAAAP
-605 PPAAQQAGPGS
+605 A
-616 AQTAM
+616 
-621 VAPASSVPDDWS
+621 
-633 YDELPSHDDEEDN
+633 
-646 QQDYQEYLA
+646 
-655 QGEQGVV
+655 V
-662 TPPRQAERGRAP
+662 TP
-674 APALS
+674 APAT
-679 QRTPEEAAPPWDPQG
+679 QPPVATTAVAAPPVTQDEPPQ
-694 PSTGIQQPII
+694 
-704 RDAAAASPPAA
+704 
-715 GQPARPAAAQT
+715 
-726 VLEPSRA
+726 
-733 VPAQMEATAPVLE
+733 PVME

-751 SIDSD
+751 ELESDSEP
-756 QAQEE
+756 QEGE
-761 PGDEPSKLLPASLL
+761 ATRLIPSSLL
-775 DNCGDPWG
+775 NGCGDPWA
-783 ELIAR
+783 ELIAH
-788 TRMGGRL
+788 TQVGGRL

-801 GVMVQEGSRVLLT
+801 SVMTREGDKVLLT
-814 LKPEQRHLVSDRA
+814 LKPEQRHLVSDKARA
-827 LMELAAII
+827 DLAEII
-835 GPALGGEVQVEV
+835 GPALGQPVQVEV
-847 TLGTVPDCE
+847 TLGVVPDQE
-856 TPLEIEQRLYL
+856 TPLEIEHRLYL
-867 GVREQVKRDLEQD
+867 GVREQVTRDLEQD
-880 PNIQFLR
+880 PNVQFLV
-887 QRFGAELHMDSIEP
+887 QRFGAVLHHESIEP

>member
-67 GISSTPCGVCG
+67 GISSHPCGVCD
-78 TCKEIDQGNFVD
+78 TCREIDQGNFVD

-169 RCLQFHLKSLDQSQI
+169 RCLQFHLKSLDQTQI

-189 WVLGEEGQPF
+189 WVLDQEGQPF

-231 SVGLA
+231 SVRLD
-236 SVLTMLGTLDHH
+236 SVLTMLGTLDHR

-257 LRQDAPATMAKIT
+257 LRQDAPATMAKIS

-283 AELEALLHRVAMAQ
+283 AELEGLLHRIAMAQ

-306 GADADALLQLAGAM
+306 GADADSLLQLAKAM

-363 AQLHP
+363 DALHP
-368 ASLAP
+368 ASLTA
-373 LPSQAGQGAAPLGL
+373 LPPSM
-387 GKSQGVTASPTLAP
+387 T
-401 QGTESTST
+401 
-409 PLGDQ
+409 
-414 AEAATESVADLR
+414 
-426 QAGITAENDTEHQAD
+426 
-441 LSPSSAALV
+441 SSAASSATPVPSLPGKRPAAESAAV
-450 KQDGDDESFEP
+450 APISGAVPAVDVSLPAMTDDIGNP
-461 ALSPLFA
+461 ADS
-468 EQEALLQAADQMGY
+468 EEEAQAAELFSQQDELLREAAGMGY
-482 QPSPAPVAE
+482 QPEPALPHAQPDVSAHSAAQPADADERASAAADTDYSRGESLTASIEPALAATATPVA
-491 DPAPDPGLDEISA
+491 A
-504 SGAMASPD
+504 
-512 IPVPA
+512 
-517 HGEPAMVHPAA
+517 
-528 NQDAEPVSMAQPVPQ
+528 AEPVSAVSSMQ
-543 PMAQP
+543 
-548 PEAATGSDG
+548 
-557 SGGILSLLG
+557 SLLG
-566 TRNMLRSRL
+566 KRNMLRSRQ
-575 RASDTDAAP
+575 RGQDAPAAP
-584 RTARTP
+584 APRAVPVAPARP
-590 SAPKAGAGQTAAPVS
+590 VAPAAAPVVSQQPVPVSQPAEQGMAAMGHYDDLPPVDLYGDGYEPQGDNGEYEEYLNQGFAGQTPVMSHAPVTAPAQPTDLPPWELDGKPSYRPGERSAAAPAVTPAPATQPPVATTAVAAAPVT
-605 PPAAQQAGPGS
+605 Q
-616 AQTAM
+616 
-621 VAPASSVPDDWS
+621 
-633 YDELPSHDDEEDN
+633 DE
-646 QQDYQEYLA
+646 
-655 QGEQGVV
+655 
-662 TPPRQAERGRAP
+662 
-674 APALS
+674 
-679 QRTPEEAAPPWDPQG
+679 
-694 PSTGIQQPII
+694 
-704 RDAAAASPPAA
+704 
-715 GQPARPAAAQT
+715 
-726 VLEPSRA
+726 
-733 VPAQMEATAPVLE
+733 PAQPVME

-751 SIDSD
+751 ELESDSEP
-756 QAQEE
+756 QEGE
-761 PGDEPSKLLPASLL
+761 ATRLIPSSLL
-775 DNCGDPWG
+775 NGCGDPWA
-783 ELIAR
+783 ELIAH
-788 TRMGGRL
+788 TQVGGRL

-801 GVMVQEGSRVLLT
+801 SVMTREGDKVLLT
-814 LKPEQRHLVSDRA
+814 LKPEQRHLVSDKARA
-827 LMELAAII
+827 DLAEII
-835 GPALGGEVQVEV
+835 GPALGQPVQVEV
-847 TLGTVPDCE
+847 TLGVVPDQE
-856 TPLEIEQRLYL
+856 TPLEIEHRLYL
-867 GVREQVKRDLEQD
+867 GVREQVTRDLEQD
-880 PNIQFLR
+880 PNVQFLV
-887 QRFGAELHMDSIEP
+887 QRFGAVLHHESIEP

>member
-67 GISSTPCGVCG
+67 GISSHPCGVCD
-78 TCKEIDQGNFVD
+78 TCREIDQGNFVD

-169 RCLQFHLKSLDQSQI
+169 RCLQFHLKSLDQTQI

-189 WVLGEEGQPF
+189 WVLDQEGQPF

-231 SVGLA
+231 SVRLD
-236 SVLTMLGTLDHH
+236 SVLAMLGTLDHR

-283 AELEALLHRVAMAQ
+283 AELEGLLHRIAMAQ

-306 GADADALLQLAGAM
+306 GADADALLQLAKAM

-363 AQLHP
+363 DALHP
-368 ASLAP
+368 ASLTALPPSMTSSATPVVSLPGKRPAAESAAPAPISGAVPAP
-373 LPSQAGQGAAPLGL
+373 L
-387 GKSQGVTASPTLAP
+387 ASPVA
-401 QGTESTST
+401 TSAV
-409 PLGDQ
+409 P
-414 AEAATESVADLR
+414 VV
-426 QAGITAENDTEHQAD
+426 D
-441 LSPSSAALV
+441 LSLPAMT
-450 KQDGDDESFEP
+450 DDTGNLADSEE
-461 ALSPLFA
+461 
-468 EQEALLQAADQMGY
+468 EAQAAELFSQQDELLREATGMGY
-482 QPSPAPVAE
+482 QAESATLSGVNSGMAVDAASWGERAAANPTLSVPSDAAQMAAGEMAPVQMNCASTAPAPEV
-491 DPAPDPGLDEISA
+491 L
-504 SGAMASPD
+504 
-512 IPVPA
+512 
-517 HGEPAMVHPAA
+517 
-528 NQDAEPVSMAQPVPQ
+528 EPVSAVSTMQ
-543 PMAQP
+543 
-548 PEAATGSDG
+548 
-557 SGGILSLLG
+557 SLLG
-566 TRNMLRSRL
+566 KRNMLRSRQ
-575 RASDTDAAP
+575 R
-584 RTARTP
+584 
-590 SAPKAGAGQTAAPVS
+590 GE
-605 PPAAQQAGPGS
+605 
-616 AQTAM
+616 
-621 VAPASSVPDDWS
+621 SS
-633 YDELPSHDDEEDN
+633 
-646 QQDYQEYLA
+646 
-655 QGEQGVV
+655 
-662 TPPRQAERGRAP
+662 AP
-674 APALS
+674 APAPRAVPVVPVRQAAVPAPDAKRAASSAISQAATPSGSAMGQFGEQPPVDLYTDSYDESSDNGDYEEYLS
-679 QRTPEEAAPPWDPQG
+679 QSFMASPVPDPVRSSSNHTTPTAIQPAQPTDLPPWDLE
-694 PSTGIQQPII
+694 
-704 RDAAAASPPAA
+704 
-715 GQPARPAAAQT
+715 GQPAWHDSVRQEPAPLAPALLPQ
-726 VLEPSRA
+726 VQLESE
-733 VPAQMEATAPVLE
+733 PAPPQPVME

-751 SIDSD
+751 ELESDSEP
-756 QAQEE
+756 QEGE
-761 PGDEPSKLLPASLL
+761 ATRLIPSSLL
-775 DNCGDPWG
+775 NGCGDAWA
-783 ELIAR
+783 ELIAH
-788 TRMGGRL
+788 TQVGGRL

-801 GVMVQEGSRVLLT
+801 SVMTREGDKVLLT
-814 LKPEQRHLVSDRA
+814 LKPEQRHLVSDKARA
-827 LMELAAII
+827 DLAEII
-835 GPALGGEVQVEV
+835 GPALGQPVQVEV
-847 TLGTVPDCE
+847 TLGVVPDKE
-856 TPLEIEQRLYL
+856 TPLEIEHRLYL
-867 GVREQVKRDLEQD
+867 GVREQVTRDLEQD
-880 PNIQFLR
+880 PNVQFLV
-887 QRFGAELHMDSIEP
+887 QRFGAVLHHESIEP

>member
-67 GISSTPCGVCG
+67 GISSHPCGVCD
-78 TCKEIDQGNFVD
+78 TCREIDQGNFVD

-169 RCLQFHLKSLDQSQI
+169 RCLQFHLKSLDQTQI

-189 WVLGEEGQPF
+189 WVLDQEGQPF

-231 SVGLA
+231 SVRLE
-236 SVLTMLGTLDHH
+236 SVLAMLGTLDHR

-257 LRQDAPATMAKIT
+257 LQQDAPATMAKIT

-283 AELEALLHRVAMAQ
+283 AELEGLLHRIAMAQ

-306 GADADALLQLAGAM
+306 GADADSLLQLAKAM

-363 AQLHP
+363 DALHP
-368 ASLAP
+368 ASLTA
-373 LPSQAGQGAAPLGL
+373 LPPSMTSNATPVASLPGKRPAA
-387 GKSQGVTASPTLAP
+387 
-401 QGTESTST
+401 E
-409 PLGDQ
+409 
-414 AEAATESVADLR
+414 
-426 QAGITAENDTEHQAD
+426 
-441 LSPSSAALV
+441 SAALAPISGAV
-450 KQDGDDESFEP
+450 PAVDISMPAMADDIGNP
-461 ALSPLFA
+461 ADS
-468 EQEALLQAADQMGY
+468 EEEAQAAELFSQQDELLREAAGMGY
-482 QPSPAPVAE
+482 QPEPALTHAQPDVSAAADTDYSRGEPLTAPFKPALEPTTEPVA
-491 DPAPDPGLDEISA
+491 A
-504 SGAMASPD
+504 
-512 IPVPA
+512 
-517 HGEPAMVHPAA
+517 
-528 NQDAEPVSMAQPVPQ
+528 
-543 PMAQP
+543 
-548 PEAATGSDG
+548 PEAVSAVS
-557 SGGILSLLG
+557 SMQSLLG
-566 TRNMLRSRL
+566 KRNMLRSRQ
-575 RASDTDAAP
+575 RGQDAPAAP
-584 RTARTP
+584 APRAVPVPPARP
-590 SAPKAGAGQTAAPVS
+590 VAPAAAPTVAQQPAPVS
-605 PPAAQQAGPGS
+605 QPAGQGMA
-616 AQTAM
+616 AM
-621 VAPASSVPDDWS
+621 GH
-633 YDELPSHDDEEDN
+633 YDELPPVDLYNDSYEPQGDN
-646 QQDYQEYLA
+646 GEYEEYLSQGFAKQTQVMSHAPVTAPA
-655 QGEQGVV
+655 QPTDLPPWDLDGQPSYRPGERSAGAPAV
-662 TPPRQAERGRAP
+662 TP
-674 APALS
+674 APAT
-679 QRTPEEAAPPWDPQG
+679 QPPVA
-694 PSTGIQQPII
+694 STAV
-704 RDAAAASPPAA
+704 AAALVTQDEPP
-715 GQPARPAAAQT
+715 QP
-726 VLEPSRA
+726 V
-733 VPAQMEATAPVLE
+733 ME

-751 SIDSD
+751 ELESDSEP
-756 QAQEE
+756 QEGE
-761 PGDEPSKLLPASLL
+761 ATRLVPSSLL
-775 DNCGDPWG
+775 NGCGDPWA
-783 ELIAR
+783 ELIAH
-788 TRMGGRL
+788 TQVGGRL

-801 GVMVQEGSRVLLT
+801 SVMTREGDKVLLT
-814 LKPEQRHLVSDRA
+814 LKPEQRHLVSDKARA
-827 LMELAAII
+827 DLAEII
-835 GPALGGEVQVEV
+835 GPALGQPVQVEV
-847 TLGTVPDCE
+847 TLGVVPDQE
-856 TPLEIEQRLYL
+856 TPLEIEHRLYL
-867 GVREQVKRDLEQD
+867 GVREQVTRDLEQD
-880 PNIQFLR
+880 PNVQFLV
-887 QRFGAELHMDSIEP
+887 QRFGAVLHHESIEP

>member
-67 GISSTPCGVCG
+67 GISSHPCGVCD
-78 TCKEIDQGNFVD
+78 TCREIDQGNFVD

-169 RCLQFHLKSLDQSQI
+169 RCLQFHLKSLDQTQI

-189 WVLGEEGQPF
+189 WVLDQEGQPF

-231 SVGLA
+231 SVRLE
-236 SVLTMLGTLDHH
+236 SVLAMLGTLDHR

-283 AELEALLHRVAMAQ
+283 AELEGLLHRIAMAQ

-306 GADADALLQLAGAM
+306 GADADSLLQLAQAM

-363 AQLHP
+363 DALHP
-368 ASLAP
+368 ASLTA
-373 LPSQAGQGAAPLGL
+373 LPPSM
-387 GKSQGVTASPTLAP
+387 T
-401 QGTESTST
+401 
-409 PLGDQ
+409 
-414 AEAATESVADLR
+414 
-426 QAGITAENDTEHQAD
+426 
-441 LSPSSAALV
+441 SSAAPVASLPGKRPAAESAALAPISGAV
-450 KQDGDDESFEP
+450 PAPLASTPVANSAVPAVDTSLPAMVDDTANAANSEE
-461 ALSPLFA
+461 
-468 EQEALLQAADQMGY
+468 EAQAAELFSQQDELLREAAGMGY
-482 QPSPAPVAE
+482 QPEPALPNAQPDVLAHSAAQPADDGEHASADTDYSRGESLTAAFEPAAEPALEVTATPVA
-491 DPAPDPGLDEISA
+491 APELVSA
-504 SGAMASPD
+504 
-512 IPVPA
+512 
-517 HGEPAMVHPAA
+517 
-528 NQDAEPVSMAQPVPQ
+528 VSSMQ
-543 PMAQP
+543 
-548 PEAATGSDG
+548 
-557 SGGILSLLG
+557 SLLG
-566 TRNMLRSRL
+566 KRNMLRSRQ
-575 RASDTDAAP
+575 RGQDAPVAPAP
-584 RTARTP
+584 RAVPVAPARP
-590 SAPKAGAGQTAAPVS
+590 VAPAAAPVFTQQPAPVS
-605 PPAAQQAGPGS
+605 QPAGQGMAAMGHYDDLPPVDLYGDGYEPQGDNGEYEEYLNQGFAEQAPVMSHAPVTAPAQPTDLPPWDLDGQPSYRPGERG
-616 AQTAM
+616 ATAPA
-621 VAPASSVPDDWS
+621 VTPAPASQPVSPV
-633 YDELPSHDDEEDN
+633 
-646 QQDYQEYLA
+646 A
-655 QGEQGVV
+655 TAAV
-662 TPPRQAERGRAP
+662 A
-674 APALS
+674 
-679 QRTPEEAAPPWDPQG
+679 AAPV
-694 PSTGIQQPII
+694 
-704 RDAAAASPPAA
+704 
-715 GQPARPAAAQT
+715 AQS
-726 VLEPSRA
+726 E
-733 VPAQMEATAPVLE
+733 PAQPVME

-751 SIDSD
+751 ELESD
-756 QAQEE
+756 EE
-761 PGDEPSKLLPASLL
+761 PQEGEATRLIPSSLL
-775 DNCGDPWG
+775 NGCGDPWA
-783 ELIAR
+783 ELIAH
-788 TRMGGRL
+788 TQVGGRL

-801 GVMVQEGSRVLLT
+801 SVMAREGDKVLLT
-814 LKPEQRHLVSDRA
+814 LKPEQRHLVSDKARA
-827 LMELAAII
+827 DLAEII
-835 GPALGGEVQVEV
+835 GPALGQPVQVEV
-847 TLGTVPDCE
+847 TLGVVPDKE
-856 TPLEIEQRLYL
+856 TPLEIEHRLYL
-867 GVREQVKRDLEQD
+867 GVREQVTRDLEQD
-880 PNIQFLR
+880 PNVQFLV
-887 QRFGAELHMDSIEP
+887 QRFGAVLHHESIEP

>member
-67 GISSTPCGVCG
+67 GISSHPCGVCD
-78 TCKEIDQGNFVD
+78 TCREIDQGNFVD

-169 RCLQFHLKSLDQSQI
+169 RCLQFHLKSLDQTQI

-189 WVLGEEGQPF
+189 WVLDQEGQPF

-231 SVGLA
+231 SVRLD
-236 SVLTMLGTLDHH
+236 SVLAMLGTLDHR

-283 AELEALLHRVAMAQ
+283 AELEGLLHRIAMAQ

-306 GADADALLQLAGAM
+306 GADADSLLQLAKAM

-363 AQLHP
+363 DALHP
-368 ASLAP
+368 ASLTA
-373 LPSQAGQGAAPLGL
+373 LPPSM
-387 GKSQGVTASPTLAP
+387 T
-401 QGTESTST
+401 
-409 PLGDQ
+409 
-414 AEAATESVADLR
+414 
-426 QAGITAENDTEHQAD
+426 
-441 LSPSSAALV
+441 SSAASSATSVASLPGKRPAAESAAV
-450 KQDGDDESFEP
+450 APISGAVPAPLASPVASTPVATSAVPAVDVSLPAMTDDIGNPADSEEEAQAAELFSQQDELLREAAGMGYQPEPALPHVQPDVSAHSAAQPADADERASAAAYADHSRSEPLTAPFEP
-461 ALSPLFA
+461 AL
-468 EQEALLQAADQMGY
+468 AAT
-482 QPSPAPVAE
+482 ATPVA
-491 DPAPDPGLDEISA
+491 A
-504 SGAMASPD
+504 
-512 IPVPA
+512 
-517 HGEPAMVHPAA
+517 
-528 NQDAEPVSMAQPVPQ
+528 AEPVSAVSSMQ
-543 PMAQP
+543 
-548 PEAATGSDG
+548 
-557 SGGILSLLG
+557 SLLG
-566 TRNMLRSRL
+566 KRNMLRSRQ
-575 RASDTDAAP
+575 RGQDAPAAP
-584 RTARTP
+584 APRAVPVAAARP
-590 SAPKAGAGQTAAPVS
+590 VAPAVAPVVTQQPAPVS
-605 PPAAQQAGPGS
+605 QPAGQGMATMGHYDDLPPVDLYGDSYEPQVDNGDYEEYLNQGFAEQTQVMSHAPVTAPAQPTDLPPWDLDGQPSYRPGERSAAAPAVTPTPAAQP
-616 AQTAM
+616 
-621 VAPASSVPDDWS
+621 P
-633 YDELPSHDDEEDN
+633 
-646 QQDYQEYLA
+646 
-655 QGEQGVV
+655 VV
-662 TPPRQAERGRAP
+662 T
-674 APALS
+674 
-679 QRTPEEAAPPWDPQG
+679 T
-694 PSTGIQQPII
+694 
-704 RDAAAASPPAA
+704 
-715 GQPARPAAAQT
+715 
-726 VLEPSRA
+726 A
-733 VPAQMEATAPVLE
+733 VATAPVTQSEPPQPVME

-751 SIDSD
+751 ELESDSEP
-756 QAQEE
+756 QEGE
-761 PGDEPSKLLPASLL
+761 ATRLIPSSLL
-775 DNCGDPWG
+775 NGCGDPWA
-783 ELIAR
+783 ELIAH
-788 TRMGGRL
+788 TQVGGRL

-801 GVMVQEGSRVLLT
+801 SVMTREGDKVLLT
-814 LKPEQRHLVSDRA
+814 LKPEQRHLVSDKARA
-827 LMELAAII
+827 DLAEII
-835 GPALGGEVQVEV
+835 GPALGQPVQVEV
-847 TLGTVPDCE
+847 MLGVVPDQE
-856 TPLEIEQRLYL
+856 TPLEIEHRLYL
-867 GVREQVKRDLEQD
+867 GVREQVTRDLEQD
-880 PNIQFLR
+880 PNVQFLV
-887 QRFGAELHMDSIEP
+887 QRFGAVLHHESIEP

>member
-67 GISSTPCGVCG
+67 GISSHPCGVCD
-78 TCKEIDQGNFVD
+78 TCREIDQGNFVD

-169 RCLQFHLKSLDQSQI
+169 RCLQFHLKSLDQTQI

-189 WVLGEEGQPF
+189 WVLDQEGQPF

-231 SVGLA
+231 SVRLE
-236 SVLTMLGTLDHH
+236 SVLAMLGTLDHR

-283 AELEALLHRVAMAQ
+283 AELEGLLHRIAMAQ

-306 GADADALLQLAGAM
+306 GADADSLLQLAKAM

-363 AQLHP
+363 DALHP
-368 ASLAP
+368 ASLTA
-373 LPSQAGQGAAPLGL
+373 LPPSM
-387 GKSQGVTASPTLAP
+387 T
-401 QGTESTST
+401 
-409 PLGDQ
+409 
-414 AEAATESVADLR
+414 
-426 QAGITAENDTEHQAD
+426 
-441 LSPSSAALV
+441 SSAASSATPVASLPGKHPAAESAALAPISGAV
-450 KQDGDDESFEP
+450 PAPLASPVATSVVPAVDVSLPAMTDDIGNP
-461 ALSPLFA
+461 ADS
-468 EQEALLQAADQMGY
+468 EEEAQAAELFSQQDELLREAAGMGY
-482 QPSPAPVAE
+482 QP
-491 DPAPDPGLDEISA
+491 
-504 SGAMASPD
+504 
-512 IPVPA
+512 
-517 HGEPAMVHPAA
+517 EPALPRVQP
-528 NQDAEPVSMAQPVPQ
+528 DVSAHSVAQPVDADDRAPAAADTDYSRGA
-543 PMAQP
+543 PVTA
-548 PEAATGSDG
+548 PEAVSAVS
-557 SGGILSLLG
+557 SMQSLLG
-566 TRNMLRSRL
+566 KRNMLRSRQ
-575 RASDTDAAP
+575 R
-584 RTARTP
+584 
-590 SAPKAGAGQTAAPVS
+590 GQE
-605 PPAAQQAGPGS
+605 
-616 AQTAM
+616 
-621 VAPASSVPDDWS
+621 APA
-633 YDELPSHDDEEDN
+633 
-646 QQDYQEYLA
+646 
-655 QGEQGVV
+655 
-662 TPPRQAERGRAP
+662 AP
-674 APALS
+674 AP
-679 QRTPEEAAPPWDPQG
+679 
-694 PSTGIQQPII
+694 
-704 RDAAAASPPAA
+704 
-715 GQPARPAAAQT
+715 
-726 VLEPSRA
+726 RA
-733 VPAQMEATAPVLE
+733 VPAVPVAPARPVAPAAPAIAQQPVSVSQPTGQGMAAMGHYDDLPPVDLYGDGYEPQGDNGDYEEYLNQGFAGQTQVMSHAPVTAPTQPTDLPPWDLDGQPSYRPGERSAGVPAVTPAPATQPPVATTVVAATPVTQDE
-746 TIDWD
+746 PAQPVMEIIDWD
-751 SIDSD
+751 ELESDSEP
-756 QAQEE
+756 QEGE
-761 PGDEPSKLLPASLL
+761 ATRLIPSSLL
-775 DNCGDPWG
+775 NGCGDPWA
-783 ELIAR
+783 ELIAH
-788 TRMGGRL
+788 TQVGGRL

-801 GVMVQEGSRVLLT
+801 SVMTREEDKVLLT
-814 LKPEQRHLVSDRA
+814 LKPEQRHLVSDKARA
-827 LMELAAII
+827 DLAEII
-835 GPALGGEVQVEV
+835 GPALGQPVQVEV
-847 TLGTVPDCE
+847 TLGVVPDQE
-856 TPLEIEQRLYL
+856 TPLEIEHRLYL
-867 GVREQVKRDLEQD
+867 GVREQVTRDLEQD
-880 PNIQFLR
+880 PNVQFLV
-887 QRFGAELHMDSIEP
+887 QRFGAVLHHESIEP

>member
-67 GISSTPCGVCG
+67 GISSHPCGVCD
-78 TCKEIDQGNFVD
+78 TCREIDQGNFVD

-169 RCLQFHLKSLDQSQI
+169 RCLQFHLKSLDQTQI
-184 AKQLE
+184 ARQLE
-189 WVLGEEGQPF
+189 WVLDQEGQPF

-231 SVGLA
+231 SVRLE
-236 SVLTMLGTLDHH
+236 SVLAMLGTLDHR

-283 AELEALLHRVAMAQ
+283 AELEGLLHRIAMAQ
-297 LLPASVQEQ
+297 LLPATVQAQ
-306 GADADALLQLAGAM
+306 GADADALLQLAQAM

-363 AQLHP
+363 EVLHP
-368 ASLAP
+368 ASLTA
-373 LPSQAGQGAAPLGL
+373 LPPSMT
-387 GKSQGVTASPTLAP
+387 SN
-401 QGTESTST
+401 ST
-409 PLGDQ
+409 PVASLPGKRPA
-414 AEAATESVADLR
+414 AE
-426 QAGITAENDTEHQAD
+426 
-441 LSPSSAALV
+441 SAALAPISGAV
-450 KQDGDDESFEP
+450 PAPLASSVATSAVPAVDVSLPAMTDDIGSPVDSEEEAQAAELFSQQDELLREAAGMGYQPEP
-461 ALSPLFA
+461 ALSAAQPA
-468 EQEALLQAADQMGY
+468 DADDRAPTAADTDYSRDEPLIAPFEPMLE
-482 QPSPAPVAE
+482 PTTAPVTA
-491 DPAPDPGLDEISA
+491 
-504 SGAMASPD
+504 
-512 IPVPA
+512 
-517 HGEPAMVHPAA
+517 
-528 NQDAEPVSMAQPVPQ
+528 
-543 PMAQP
+543 
-548 PEAATGSDG
+548 PEAVSAVS
-557 SGGILSLLG
+557 SMQSLLG
-566 TRNMLRSRL
+566 KRNMLRSRQ
-575 RASDTDAAP
+575 RGQDAPAVPAP
-584 RTARTP
+584 RAVPVAPARP
-590 SAPKAGAGQTAAPVS
+590 VAPAAAPVVTQQPVPVS
-605 PPAAQQAGPGS
+605 QPAGQGMA
-616 AQTAM
+616 AM
-621 VAPASSVPDDWS
+621 GH
-633 YDELPSHDDEEDN
+633 YDELPPVDLYGDVYEPQGDN
-646 QQDYQEYLA
+646 GEYEEYLN
-655 QGEQGVV
+655 QGFGEQTPVMSHAPV
-662 TPPRQAERGRAP
+662 TAPAQPTDLPPWDLDGQPSYRPGERSATEPAVTP
-674 APALS
+674 APATQPMTS
-679 QRTPEEAAPPWDPQG
+679 TVAAAPV
-694 PSTGIQQPII
+694 
-704 RDAAAASPPAA
+704 
-715 GQPARPAAAQT
+715 AQS
-726 VLEPSRA
+726 E
-733 VPAQMEATAPVLE
+733 PAQPVME

-751 SIDSD
+751 ELESD
-756 QAQEE
+756 EE
-761 PGDEPSKLLPASLL
+761 PQEGEATRLVPSSLL
-775 DNCGDPWG
+775 NGCGDSWA
-783 ELIAR
+783 ELIAH
-788 TRMGGRL
+788 TQVGGRL

-801 GVMVQEGSRVLLT
+801 SVMTREGDKVLLT
-814 LKPEQRHLVSDRA
+814 LKPEQRHLVSDKARA
-827 LMELAAII
+827 DLAEII
-835 GPALGGEVQVEV
+835 GPALGQPVQVEV
-847 TLGTVPDCE
+847 TLGVVPDKE
-856 TPLEIEQRLYL
+856 TPLEIEHRLYL
-867 GVREQVKRDLEQD
+867 GVREQATRDLEQD
-880 PNIQFLR
+880 PNVQFLV
-887 QRFGAELHMDSIEP
+887 QRFGAVLHHESIEP

>member
-67 GISSTPCGVCG
+67 GISSHPCGVCD
-78 TCKEIDQGNFVD
+78 TCREIDQGNFVD

-169 RCLQFHLKSLDQSQI
+169 RCLQFHLKSLDQTQI

-189 WVLGEEGQPF
+189 WVLDQEGQPF

-231 SVGLA
+231 SVRLD
-236 SVLTMLGTLDHH
+236 SVLAMLGTLDHC

-283 AELEALLHRVAMAQ
+283 AELEGLLHRIAMAQ
-297 LLPASVQEQ
+297 LLPASVQAQ
-306 GADADALLQLAGAM
+306 GADADSLLQLAKAM

-363 AQLHP
+363 DALHP
-368 ASLAP
+368 ASLTA
-373 LPSQAGQGAAPLGL
+373 LPPSMTSNTTPVASLPGKPPAAE
-387 GKSQGVTASPTLAP
+387 SATLAP
-401 QGTESTST
+401 ISGAVPAVNVSPPAMTDDIGNPADREEEA
-409 PLGDQ
+409 Q
-414 AEAATESVADLR
+414 AAELFSQQDELLREAA
-426 QAGITAENDTEHQAD
+426 G
-441 LSPSSAALV
+441 
-450 KQDGDDESFEP
+450 
-461 ALSPLFA
+461 
-468 EQEALLQAADQMGY
+468 MGY
-482 QPSPAPVAE
+482 QP
-491 DPAPDPGLDEISA
+491 
-504 SGAMASPD
+504 
-512 IPVPA
+512 
-517 HGEPAMVHPAA
+517 EPALPHVQPDVSAHSVAQPA
-528 NQDAEPVSMAQPVPQ
+528 DADEQASAAAYADHSRGESLTASIEPALEPITTPVSA
-543 PMAQP
+543 
-548 PEAATGSDG
+548 PEAVSAVS
-557 SGGILSLLG
+557 SMQSLLG
-566 TRNMLRSRL
+566 KRNMLRSRQ
-575 RASDTDAAP
+575 RGQDAPAAP
-584 RTARTP
+584 APRAVPVAPARP
-590 SAPKAGAGQTAAPVS
+590 VAPAAAPAVAQQPVSVSQPAGQGMAAMGHYDDLPPVDLYGDGYEPQGDNGDYEEYLNQGFAEQTPVMSHAPVTAPVQPTDLPPWDLDGQPSYRPGERSAAVPAVTPAPATQPPVATTAVAAAPVTQS
-605 PPAAQQAGPGS
+605 EPP
-616 AQTAM
+616 
-621 VAPASSVPDDWS
+621 
-633 YDELPSHDDEEDN
+633 
-646 QQDYQEYLA
+646 
-655 QGEQGVV
+655 
-662 TPPRQAERGRAP
+662 
-674 APALS
+674 
-679 QRTPEEAAPPWDPQG
+679 
-694 PSTGIQQPII
+694 QP
-704 RDAAAASPPAA
+704 
-715 GQPARPAAAQT
+715 
-726 VLEPSRA
+726 V
-733 VPAQMEATAPVLE
+733 ME

-751 SIDSD
+751 ELESDSEP
-756 QAQEE
+756 QEGE
-761 PGDEPSKLLPASLL
+761 ATRLIPSSLL
-775 DNCGDPWG
+775 NGCGDAWA
-783 ELIAR
+783 ELIAH
-788 TRMGGRL
+788 TQVGGRL

-801 GVMVQEGSRVLLT
+801 SVMTREGDKVLLT
-814 LKPEQRHLVSDRA
+814 LKPEQRHLVSDKARA
-827 LMELAAII
+827 DLAEII
-835 GPALGGEVQVEV
+835 GPALGQPVQVEV
-847 TLGTVPDCE
+847 TLGVVPDQE
-856 TPLEIEQRLYL
+856 TPLEIEHRLYL
-867 GVREQVKRDLEQD
+867 GVREQVTRDLEQD
-880 PNIQFLR
+880 PNVQFLV
-887 QRFGAELHMDSIEP
+887 QRFGAVLHHESIEP

>member
-1 MSYQVLARKWRPHT
+1 MLASGLNALSSLHDGFMSYQVLARKWRPHT

-67 GISSTPCGVCG
+67 GISSHPCGVCD
-78 TCKEIDQGNFVD
+78 TCREIDQGNFVD

-169 RCLQFHLKSLDQSQI
+169 RCLQFHLKSLDQTQI

-189 WVLGEEGQPF
+189 WVLDQEGQPF

-231 SVGLA
+231 SVRLD
-236 SVLTMLGTLDHH
+236 SVLAMLGTLDHR

-283 AELEALLHRVAMAQ
+283 AELEALLHRIAMAQ

-306 GADADALLQLAGAM
+306 GADADALLQLAKAM

-363 AQLHP
+363 EVLHP
-368 ASLAP
+368 ASLSA
-373 LPSQAGQGAAPLGL
+373 LP
-387 GKSQGVTASPTLAP
+387 
-401 QGTESTST
+401 
-409 PLGDQ
+409 
-414 AEAATESVADLR
+414 
-426 QAGITAENDTEHQAD
+426 
-441 LSPSSAALV
+441 PSMA
-450 KQDGDDESFEP
+450 
-461 ALSPLFA
+461 
-468 EQEALLQAADQMGY
+468 
-482 QPSPAPVAE
+482 PAPVAE
-491 DPAPDPGLDEISA
+491 MGTLPGKLPAAEHGALPAASEAASVAVPNPPAAAPVVEPAGATDASEVASSEEEAQAAELFSQQDELLREAAGMGYQPDVTLADDAVSSGELQISTHGDNSGEGTDPLA
-504 SGAMASPD
+504 SGPAGQVSTMAA
-512 IPVPA
+512 PVASTAPQVEA
-517 HGEPAMVHPAA
+517 EPA
-528 NQDAEPVSMAQPVPQ
+528 PVSMVSSMQ
-543 PMAQP
+543 
-548 PEAATGSDG
+548 
-557 SGGILSLLG
+557 SLLG
-566 TRNMLRSRL
+566 KRNMLRSRQRGQDPVATTPAPRAVPVAPARSAAAMPAAPAIPPSQPAPQPSPQPQSRQSAAQGAPAMGQYGEL
-575 RASDTDAAP
+575 PPVDLYADGYDEGGDNGDYEEYLSQSFMASPMPAPSAAPAGGNAAAQVSQSAQASDLPPWDLEGQPSYQPGVQVAPAA
-584 RTARTP
+584 AEL
-590 SAPKAGAGQTAAPVS
+590 S
-605 PPAAQQAGPGS
+605 PPAAATPAPVVDSES
-616 AQTAM
+616 AQ
-621 VAPASSVPDDWS
+621 
-633 YDELPSHDDEEDN
+633 
-646 QQDYQEYLA
+646 
-655 QGEQGVV
+655 
-662 TPPRQAERGRAP
+662 
-674 APALS
+674 
-679 QRTPEEAAPPWDPQG
+679 
-694 PSTGIQQPII
+694 
-704 RDAAAASPPAA
+704 
-715 GQPARPAAAQT
+715 
-726 VLEPSRA
+726 
-733 VPAQMEATAPVLE
+733 PVME

-751 SIDSD
+751 ELESD
-756 QAQEE
+756 DTPQEGE
-761 PGDEPSKLLPASLL
+761 ASRLIPSSLL
-775 DNCGDPWG
+775 SNCGDPWA
-783 ELIAR
+783 ELIAH
-788 TRMGGRL
+788 TQVGGRL

-801 GVMVQEGSRVLLT
+801 SVMTREGDRVLLT
-814 LKPEQRHLVSDRA
+814 LKPEQRHLVSDKARA
-827 LMELAAII
+827 DLAEII
-835 GPALGGEVQVEV
+835 GPALGQPVQVEV
-847 TLGTVPDCE
+847 TLGVVPEQE
-856 TPLEIEQRLYL
+856 TPLEIEHRLYL
-867 GVREQVKRDLEQD
+867 GVREQVTRDLEQD
-880 PNIQFLR
+880 PNIQFLI
-887 QRFGAELHMDSIEP
+887 QRFGAELHRESIEP

>member
-67 GISSTPCGVCG
+67 GISSHPCGVCD
-78 TCKEIDQGNFVD
+78 TCREIDQGNFVD

-169 RCLQFHLKSLDQSQI
+169 RCLQFHLKSLDQTQI

-189 WVLGEEGQPF
+189 WVLDQEGQPF

-231 SVGLA
+231 SVRLD
-236 SVLTMLGTLDHH
+236 SVLAMLGTLDHR

-283 AELEALLHRVAMAQ
+283 AELEGLLHRIAMAQ

-306 GADADALLQLAGAM
+306 GADADSLLQLAKAM

-363 AQLHP
+363 DALHP
-368 ASLAP
+368 ASLTA
-373 LPSQAGQGAAPLGL
+373 LPPSM
-387 GKSQGVTASPTLAP
+387 T
-401 QGTESTST
+401 
-409 PLGDQ
+409 
-414 AEAATESVADLR
+414 
-426 QAGITAENDTEHQAD
+426 
-441 LSPSSAALV
+441 SSAASSATPVASLPGKHPAAESAALAPISGAV
-450 KQDGDDESFEP
+450 PAPLASPVATSVVPAVDVSLPAMTDDIGNP
-461 ALSPLFA
+461 ADS
-468 EQEALLQAADQMGY
+468 EEEAQAAELFSQQDELLREAAGMGY
-482 QPSPAPVAE
+482 QP
-491 DPAPDPGLDEISA
+491 
-504 SGAMASPD
+504 
-512 IPVPA
+512 
-517 HGEPAMVHPAA
+517 EPALPRVQP
-528 NQDAEPVSMAQPVPQ
+528 DVSAHSAAQPVDADDRAPAAADTDYSRGA
-543 PMAQP
+543 PVTA
-548 PEAATGSDG
+548 PEAVSAVS
-557 SGGILSLLG
+557 SMQSLLG
-566 TRNMLRSRL
+566 KRNMLRSRQ
-575 RASDTDAAP
+575 RGQDAPAAP
-584 RTARTP
+584 APRAVPVAPARP
-590 SAPKAGAGQTAAPVS
+590 VAPAAAPVVTQQPAPVGQPAGQGMAAMGHYDDL
-605 PPAAQQAGPGS
+605 PPVDLYGDSYEPQGDNGDYEEYLNQGFAE
-616 AQTAM
+616 QTQVMSHAP
-621 VAPASSVPDDWS
+621 VTAPAQPTDLPPWDLDGQPS
-633 YDELPSHDDEEDN
+633 YRP
-646 QQDYQEYLA
+646 
-655 QGEQGVV
+655 GERSAAAPAV
-662 TPPRQAERGRAP
+662 TP
-674 APALS
+674 APAT
-679 QRTPEEAAPPWDPQG
+679 QPPV
-694 PSTGIQQPII
+694 
-704 RDAAAASPPAA
+704 A
-715 GQPARPAAAQT
+715 
-726 VLEPSRA
+726 
-733 VPAQMEATAPVLE
+733 ATAVAATPVTQDEPVQPVME

-751 SIDSD
+751 ELESDSEP
-756 QAQEE
+756 QEGE
-761 PGDEPSKLLPASLL
+761 ATRLIPSSLL
-775 DNCGDPWG
+775 NGCGDPWA
-783 ELIAR
+783 ELIAH
-788 TRMGGRL
+788 TQVGGRL

-801 GVMVQEGSRVLLT
+801 SVMTREGDKVLLT
-814 LKPEQRHLVSDRA
+814 LKPEQRHLVSDKARA
-827 LMELAAII
+827 DLAEII
-835 GPALGGEVQVEV
+835 GPALGQPVQVEV
-847 TLGTVPDCE
+847 TLGVVPDQE
-856 TPLEIEQRLYL
+856 TPLEIEHRLYL
-867 GVREQVKRDLEQD
+867 GVREQVTRDLEQD
-880 PNIQFLR
+880 PNVQFLV
-887 QRFGAELHMDSIEP
+887 QRFGAVLHHESIEP

>member
-67 GISSTPCGVCG
+67 GISSHPCGVCD
-78 TCKEIDQGNFVD
+78 TCREIDQGNFVD

-169 RCLQFHLKSLDQSQI
+169 RCLQFHLKSLDQTQI

-189 WVLGEEGQPF
+189 WVLDQEGQPF

-231 SVGLA
+231 SVRLE
-236 SVLTMLGTLDHH
+236 SVLAMLGTLDHR

-283 AELEALLHRVAMAQ
+283 AELEGLLHRIAMAQ

-306 GADADALLQLAGAM
+306 GADADSLLQLAKAM

-363 AQLHP
+363 DALHP
-368 ASLAP
+368 ASLTA
-373 LPSQAGQGAAPLGL
+373 LPPSM
-387 GKSQGVTASPTLAP
+387 T
-401 QGTESTST
+401 
-409 PLGDQ
+409 
-414 AEAATESVADLR
+414 
-426 QAGITAENDTEHQAD
+426 
-441 LSPSSAALV
+441 SSAASSATPVASLPGKRPAAESAALAPISGAV
-450 KQDGDDESFEP
+450 PAVDVSLPAMTDDIGNPADSEEEAQAAELFSQQDELLREAAGMGYQPEPALPRVQPDVSAHSAAQPADADDRASAAADTDYSRGEPLTAPFEP
-461 ALSPLFA
+461 AL
-468 EQEALLQAADQMGY
+468 AAT
-482 QPSPAPVAE
+482 ATPVA
-491 DPAPDPGLDEISA
+491 A
-504 SGAMASPD
+504 
-512 IPVPA
+512 
-517 HGEPAMVHPAA
+517 
-528 NQDAEPVSMAQPVPQ
+528 AEPVSAVSSMQ
-543 PMAQP
+543 
-548 PEAATGSDG
+548 
-557 SGGILSLLG
+557 SLLG
-566 TRNMLRSRL
+566 KRNMLRSRQ
-575 RASDTDAAP
+575 RGQDAPAAP
-584 RTARTP
+584 
-590 SAPKAGAGQTAAPVS
+590 APRAVP
-605 PPAAQQAGPGS
+605 
-616 AQTAM
+616 
-621 VAPASSVPDDWS
+621 VAPARPVAPATAPAVAQQPVSVSQPAGQGMAAMGHD
-633 YDELPSHDDEEDN
+633 DELPPVDLYGDGYEPLGDN
-646 QQDYQEYLA
+646 GEYEEYLN
-655 QGEQGVV
+655 QGFAEQTQVMSHAPV
-662 TPPRQAERGRAP
+662 TAPVQPTDLPPWDLDGQPSYRPGERSAAAPAVTP
-674 APALS
+674 APAT
-679 QRTPEEAAPPWDPQG
+679 QPPVA
-694 PSTGIQQPII
+694 STAV
-704 RDAAAASPPAA
+704 AAALVT
-715 GQPARPAAAQT
+715 QD
-726 VLEPSRA
+726 E
-733 VPAQMEATAPVLE
+733 PAQPVME

-751 SIDSD
+751 ELESDSEP
-756 QAQEE
+756 QEGE
-761 PGDEPSKLLPASLL
+761 ATRLIPSSLL
-775 DNCGDPWG
+775 NGCGDPWA
-783 ELIAR
+783 ELIAH
-788 TRMGGRL
+788 TQVGGRL

-801 GVMVQEGSRVLLT
+801 SVMTREGDKVLLT
-814 LKPEQRHLVSDRA
+814 LKPEQRHLVSDKARA
-827 LMELAAII
+827 DLAEII
-835 GPALGGEVQVEV
+835 GPALGQPVQVEV
-847 TLGTVPDCE
+847 TLGVVPDKE
-856 TPLEIEQRLYL
+856 TPLEIEHRLYL
-867 GVREQVKRDLEQD
+867 GVREQVTRDLEQD
-880 PNIQFLR
+880 PNVQFLV
-887 QRFGAELHMDSIEP
+887 QRFGAVLHHESIEP

>member
-15 FEQVVGQQHVLTA
+15 FEQVVGQHHVLTA

-67 GISSTPCGVCG
+67 GISSHPCGVCD
-78 TCKEIDQGNFVD
+78 TCREIDQGNFVD

-169 RCLQFHLKSLDQSQI
+169 RCLQFHLKSLDQTQI

-189 WVLGEEGQPF
+189 WVLDQEGQPF

-231 SVGLA
+231 SVRLD
-236 SVLTMLGTLDHH
+236 SVLAMLGTLDHC
-248 HLHQLLEAI
+248 HLHQLLEAV

-283 AELEALLHRVAMAQ
+283 AELEGLLHRIAMAQ
-297 LLPASVQEQ
+297 LLPATVQEQ
-306 GADADALLQLAGAM
+306 GADADALLQLAQAM

-363 AQLHP
+363 EVLHP
-368 ASLAP
+368 ASLTA
-373 LPSQAGQGAAPLGL
+373 LPPAMGG
-387 GKSQGVTASPTLAP
+387 
-401 QGTESTST
+401 
-409 PLGDQ
+409 
-414 AEAATESVADLR
+414 AATEARSGAAAPGKPQGAEPAPAASAAP
-426 QAGITAENDTEHQAD
+426 QA
-441 LSPSSAALV
+441 SSAPSVLV
-450 KQDGDDESFEP
+450 STAPAATMAPVVMAEPATVEP
-461 ALSPLFA
+461 ALERQDNGAELDPLFA
-468 EQEALLQAADQMGY
+468 EQDELLREAEQMGY
-482 QPSPAPVAE
+482 
-491 DPAPDPGLDEISA
+491 
-504 SGAMASPD
+504 
-512 IPVPA
+512 
-517 HGEPAMVHPAA
+517 
-528 NQDAEPVSMAQPVPQ
+528 
-543 PMAQP
+543 
-548 PEAATGSDG
+548 EAATLPAASGEMSAEPSVVPPSVPVMAEPEPGSIPQADAEAVP
-557 SGGILSLLG
+557 STVSSMQSLLG
-566 TRNMLRSRL
+566 KRNLLRSRL
-575 RASDTDAAP
+575 RSEPSAAASAARTAPAKPVAAARPATVMQPAAATPAPAFEPQPARVDGQGQTSARPALQTGYDELPPLDAYEESGSDYEEYLSQGFSDAFASAPLPERAAEALSPAPVPATVARPQSDDLPPWDLDGSAP
-584 RTARTP
+584 RQA
-590 SAPKAGAGQTAAPVS
+590 TAAPV
-605 PPAAQQAGPGS
+605 AAP
-616 AQTAM
+616 
-621 VAPASSVPDDWS
+621 VAAPREVVAS
-633 YDELPSHDDEEDN
+633 E
-646 QQDYQEYLA
+646 
-655 QGEQGVV
+655 
-662 TPPRQAERGRAP
+662 P
-674 APALS
+674 APAVS
-679 QRTPEEAAPPWDPQG
+679 
-694 PSTGIQQPII
+694 
-704 RDAAAASPPAA
+704 
-715 GQPARPAAAQT
+715 
-726 VLEPSRA
+726 V
-733 VPAQMEATAPVLE
+733 ME

-751 SIDSD
+751 ELEGDSQP
-756 QAQEE
+756 QAGEVAARLI
-761 PGDEPSKLLPASLL
+761 PSSLL
-775 DNCGDPWG
+775 NSCGDPWA

-788 TRMGGRL
+788 TGVGGRL

-801 GVMVQEGSRVLLT
+801 SVMSQQGDKVLLT
-814 LKPEQRHLVSDRA
+814 LKPEQRHLISDRA
-827 LMELAAII
+827 RADLAEII
-835 GPALGGEVQVEV
+835 GPELGQPVQVEV
-847 TLGTVPDCE
+847 TLGNVPEQE
-856 TPLEIEQRLYL
+856 TPLEIEHRLYL
-867 GVREQVKRDLEQD
+867 GVREQVTRDLEQD
-880 PNIQFLR
+880 PNVQFLQ
-887 QRFGAELHMDSIEP
+887 QRFGAVLHHDSIEP
-901 LNR
+901 LSR

>member
-67 GISSTPCGVCG
+67 GISSHPCGVCD
-78 TCKEIDQGNFVD
+78 TCREIDQGNFVD

-169 RCLQFHLKSLDQSQI
+169 RCLQFHLKSLDQTQI

-189 WVLGEEGQPF
+189 WVLDREGQPF

-231 SVGLA
+231 SVRLDAVLA
-236 SVLTMLGTLDHH
+236 MLGTLDHH
-248 HLHQLLEAI
+248 HLHQLLEAV

-306 GADADALLQLAGAM
+306 GADADALLQLAQAM

-363 AQLHP
+363 EVLHP
-368 ASLAP
+368 ANLTA
-373 LPSQAGQGAAPLGL
+373 LPPSMAGLVTSSAVGRETGSIPPGKPQGAEPAPH
-387 GKSQGVTASPTLAP
+387 
-401 QGTESTST
+401 QGTRAIGASE
-409 PLGDQ
+409 P
-414 AEAATESVADLR
+414 AAMAASGPMPEL
-426 QAGITAENDTEHQAD
+426 QAD
-441 LSPSSAALV
+441 APAP
-450 KQDGDDESFEP
+450 GDDEPNAS
-461 ALSPLFA
+461 LFA
-468 EQEALLQAADQMGY
+468 EQSELLQAAEHMGY
-482 QPSPAPVAE
+482 EVQSMAPEARPDDQVAAKEVSEPESSHSSHDAPAPA
-491 DPAPDPGLDEISA
+491 PAQE
-504 SGAMASPD
+504 
-512 IPVPA
+512 
-517 HGEPAMVHPAA
+517 
-528 NQDAEPVSMAQPVPQ
+528 
-543 PMAQP
+543 
-548 PEAATGSDG
+548 PEAAPSAA
-557 SGGILSLLG
+557 SSMQSLLG
-566 TRNMLRSRL
+566 KRNLLRSRL
-575 RASDTDAAP
+575 RGEQSAGTAP
-584 RTARTP
+584 ARTTPKPLAVAKPAPGVQAAVP
-590 SAPKAGAGQTAAPVS
+590 SSLVAELPVARPDSQGQ
-605 PPAAQQAGPGS
+605 
-616 AQTAM
+616 
-621 VAPASSVPDDWS
+621 APALGYDD
-633 YDELPSHDDEEDN
+633 LPPLDAYEESGS
-646 QQDYQEYLA
+646 DYEEYLN
-655 QGEQGVV
+655 QGFSDGFASALL
-662 TPPRQAERGRAP
+662 PERAAP
-674 APALS
+674 APHPA
-679 QRTPEEAAPPWDPQG
+679 TVTMAPPEQDLPPWDL
-694 PSTGIQQPII
+694 
-704 RDAAAASPPAA
+704 DADVSL
-715 GQPARPAAAQT
+715 R
-726 VLEPSRA
+726 
-733 VPAQMEATAPVLE
+733 ATAPSTAPLSPPVAEPQEAVSRPEPAVPVME

-751 SIDSD
+751 ALENDD
-756 QAQEE
+756 QPEE
-761 PGDEPSKLLPASLL
+761 AGEVSRLIPSSLL
-775 DNCGDPWG
+775 VNCGDPWA

-788 TRMGGRL
+788 TGVGGRL

-801 GVMVQEGSRVLLT
+801 SVMSQQGELVSLV
-814 LKPEQRHLVSDRA
+814 LKPEQRHLVSDKARA
-827 LMELAAII
+827 DLAEII
-835 GPALGGEVQVEV
+835 GPALGGRVRIEV
-847 TLGTVPDCE
+847 TLGTDPERE
-856 TPLEIEQRLYL
+856 TPLEIEHRLYL
-867 GVREQVKRDLEQD
+867 GVREQVSRDLAAD
-880 PNIQFLR
+880 PNVQFLQ
-887 QRFGAELHMDSIEP
+887 QRFGAVLHPESIEP
-901 LNR
+901 LSR

>member
-67 GISSTPCGVCG
+67 GISSHPCGVCD
-78 TCKEIDQGNFVD
+78 TCREIDQGNFVD

-169 RCLQFHLKSLDQSQI
+169 RCLQFHLKSLDQTQI

-189 WVLGEEGQPF
+189 WVLDQEGQPF

-231 SVGLA
+231 SVRLD
-236 SVLTMLGTLDHH
+236 SVLAMLGTLDHR

-270 EIATLGPDFDQLH
+270 EIASLGPDFDQLH
-283 AELEALLHRVAMAQ
+283 AELEGLLHRIAMAQ

-306 GADADALLQLAGAM
+306 GADADSLLQLAKAM

-363 AQLHP
+363 DALHP
-368 ASLAP
+368 ASLTA
-373 LPSQAGQGAAPLGL
+373 LPPSM
-387 GKSQGVTASPTLAP
+387 T
-401 QGTESTST
+401 
-409 PLGDQ
+409 
-414 AEAATESVADLR
+414 
-426 QAGITAENDTEHQAD
+426 
-441 LSPSSAALV
+441 SSAASSATSVASLPG
-450 KQDGDDESFEP
+450 KRPAAESAAVAPISGAVP
-461 ALSPLFA
+461 ALLASPVATSAVPAVDVSLPA
-468 EQEALLQAADQMGY
+468 MVDDIGNPADSEEEAQAAELFSQQDELLREAAGMGY
-482 QPSPAPVAE
+482 QPEPALPRVQPDVSAHSAAQPADADDRAPAAADTDYSRGAPVTA
-491 DPAPDPGLDEISA
+491 
-504 SGAMASPD
+504 
-512 IPVPA
+512 
-517 HGEPAMVHPAA
+517 
-528 NQDAEPVSMAQPVPQ
+528 
-543 PMAQP
+543 
-548 PEAATGSDG
+548 PEAVSAVS
-557 SGGILSLLG
+557 SMQSLLG
-566 TRNMLRSRL
+566 KRNMLRSRQ
-575 RASDTDAAP
+575 RGQDAPAAP
-584 RTARTP
+584 APRAVPVAPARP
-590 SAPKAGAGQTAAPVS
+590 VAPAAAPAVTQPPAPVGQPAGQGMATMGHYDDLLPVDLYNDSYEPQGDNGEYEEYLNQGFAGQTPVMSHAPVTAPAQPTDLPPWDLDGQPSYRPGERSAAAPAVTPAPATQPPVATTAVAAAPVTQDE
-605 PPAAQQAGPGS
+605 PP
-616 AQTAM
+616 
-621 VAPASSVPDDWS
+621 
-633 YDELPSHDDEEDN
+633 
-646 QQDYQEYLA
+646 
-655 QGEQGVV
+655 
-662 TPPRQAERGRAP
+662 
-674 APALS
+674 
-679 QRTPEEAAPPWDPQG
+679 
-694 PSTGIQQPII
+694 QP
-704 RDAAAASPPAA
+704 
-715 GQPARPAAAQT
+715 
-726 VLEPSRA
+726 V
-733 VPAQMEATAPVLE
+733 ME

-751 SIDSD
+751 ELESDSEP
-756 QAQEE
+756 QEGE
-761 PGDEPSKLLPASLL
+761 ATRLIPSSLL
-775 DNCGDPWG
+775 NGCGDPWA
-783 ELIAR
+783 ELIAH
-788 TRMGGRL
+788 TQVGGRL

-801 GVMVQEGSRVLLT
+801 SVMTREGDKVLLT
-814 LKPEQRHLVSDRA
+814 LKPEQRHLVSDKARA
-827 LMELAAII
+827 DLAEII
-835 GPALGGEVQVEV
+835 GPALGQPVQVEV
-847 TLGTVPDCE
+847 TLGVVPDQE
-856 TPLEIEQRLYL
+856 TPLEIEHRLYL
-867 GVREQVKRDLEQD
+867 GVREQVTRDLEQD
-880 PNIQFLR
+880 PNVQFLV
-887 QRFGAELHMDSIEP
+887 QRFGAVLHHESIEP

>member
-67 GISSTPCGVCG
+67 GISSHPCGVCD
-78 TCKEIDQGNFVD
+78 TCREIDQGNFVD

-189 WVLGEEGQPF
+189 WVLDQEGQPF

-231 SVGLA
+231 SVRLD

-248 HLHQLLEAI
+248 HLHQLLEAV

-283 AELEALLHRVAMAQ
+283 AELEALLHRIAMAQ

-363 AQLHP
+363 EVLHP
-368 ASLAP
+368 ASLSAVPVSMQAMPVAGGAASATLGKPRGAEPAP
-373 LPSQAGQGAAPLGL
+373 TAPATPEPAQAHPLEAVSVEGTQEPVREEDAETIEAGQE
-387 GKSQGVTASPTLAP
+387 TL
-401 QGTESTST
+401 T
-409 PLGDQ
+409 
-414 AEAATESVADLR
+414 
-426 QAGITAENDTEHQAD
+426 
-441 LSPSSAALV
+441 
-450 KQDGDDESFEP
+450 
-461 ALSPLFA
+461 PLFA
-468 EQEALLQAADQMGY
+468 EQEVLLQAARQMGY
-482 QPSPAPVAE
+482 EGAPELAEPSPAQAT
-491 DPAPDPGLDEISA
+491 
-504 SGAMASPD
+504 
-512 IPVPA
+512 
-517 HGEPAMVHPAA
+517 EPYTPAA
-528 NQDAEPVSMAQPVPQ
+528 PAYVVQHDQV
-543 PMAQP
+543 
-548 PEAATGSDG
+548 EAADSAPQEAMP
-557 SGGILSLLG
+557 SEQAAPSAASSMQSLLG
-566 TRNMLRSRL
+566 KRNLLRSRL
-575 RASDTDAAP
+575 RGDAASPAATP
-584 RTARTP
+584 R
-590 SAPKAGAGQTAAPVS
+590 AAPGKPVAAAQ
-605 PPAAQQAGPGS
+605 PAPVPTPAPVATPVAEAWRPTAPVRQPAAMGY
-616 AQTAM
+616 
-621 VAPASSVPDDWS
+621 DD
-633 YDELPSHDDEEDN
+633 LPPLDAYEEESGG
-646 QQDYQEYLA
+646 DYEEYLS
-655 QGEQGVV
+655 QGFGDAVAS
-662 TPPRQAERGRAP
+662 TPLPQAAPTPQAVAP
-674 APALS
+674 APA
-679 QRTPEEAAPPWDPQG
+679 RTRPTPDDLPPWDLDGVP
-694 PSTGIQQPII
+694 PAVASAPATAAPAVVPM
-704 RDAAAASPPAA
+704 AAAEPSEP
-715 GQPARPAAAQT
+715 RPAAP
-726 VLEPSRA
+726 L
-733 VPAQMEATAPVLE
+733 ME

-751 SIDSD
+751 ELEGDAEQD
-756 QAQEE
+756 EGEE
-761 PGDEPSKLLPASLL
+761 VSRLIPSSLL
-775 DNCGDPWG
+775 INCGDPWA

-788 TRMGGRL
+788 TGVGGRL

-801 GVMVQEGSRVLLT
+801 SVMSQQGDRVLLT

-827 LMELAAII
+827 RADLAEII
-835 GPALGGEVQVEV
+835 GPELGGTVQVEV
-847 TLGTVPDCE
+847 TLGTDPAHE
-856 TPLEIEQRLYL
+856 TPLEIEHRLYL
-867 GVREQVKRDLEQD
+867 GVREQVSRDLAED
-880 PNIQFLR
+880 PHVQFLQ
-887 QRFGAELHMDSIEP
+887 QRFGAVLHPESIEP

>member
-60 KSLNCEQ
+60 KSLNCEK
-67 GISSTPCGVCG
+67 GISSHPCGVCD
-78 TCKEIDQGNFVD
+78 TCREIDQGNFVD

-169 RCLQFHLKSLDQSQI
+169 RCLQFHLKSLDQTQI

-189 WVLGEEGQPF
+189 WVLDQEGQPF

-231 SVGLA
+231 SVRLD
-236 SVLTMLGTLDHH
+236 SVLAMLGTLDHR

-283 AELEALLHRVAMAQ
+283 AELEGLLHRIAMAQ

-306 GADADALLQLAGAM
+306 GADADSLLQLAKAM

-363 AQLHP
+363 DAQHQ
-368 ASLAP
+368 ASLTALPPSMTSRAASSATPVASLPGKRPAAESAAVAP
-373 LPSQAGQGAAPLGL
+373 ISGAVPAVDVSLPAMTDDIGNPADSEEEAQAAELFSQQDELL
-387 GKSQGVTASPTLAP
+387 R
-401 QGTESTST
+401 
-409 PLGDQ
+409 
-414 AEAATESVADLR
+414 EAA
-426 QAGITAENDTEHQAD
+426 G
-441 LSPSSAALV
+441 
-450 KQDGDDESFEP
+450 
-461 ALSPLFA
+461 
-468 EQEALLQAADQMGY
+468 MGY
-482 QPSPAPVAE
+482 QPEPALTHAQPDVSAHSAAQPADADE
-491 DPAPDPGLDEISA
+491 QASAAAYADHSRSEPLTAPFDPAR
-504 SGAMASPD
+504 
-512 IPVPA
+512 
-517 HGEPAMVHPAA
+517 EPTTT
-528 NQDAEPVSMAQPVPQ
+528 PVSA
-543 PMAQP
+543 
-548 PEAATGSDG
+548 PEAVSAVS
-557 SGGILSLLG
+557 SMQSLLG
-566 TRNMLRSRL
+566 KRNMLRSRQ
-575 RASDTDAAP
+575 RGQEAPAAP
-584 RTARTP
+584 APRAVPVAPARAV
-590 SAPKAGAGQTAAPVS
+590 APAAAMAVTQQPAPVSQSAGQGMATMGHYDDLPPVDLYGDGYESQGDNGDYEEYLNQGFAEQTQVMSHAPVTAPAQPTDLPPWDLDGQPSYRPGERSAAAPAVTPTPATQPPVASTAVAAAPVTQDE
-605 PPAAQQAGPGS
+605 PP
-616 AQTAM
+616 
-621 VAPASSVPDDWS
+621 
-633 YDELPSHDDEEDN
+633 
-646 QQDYQEYLA
+646 
-655 QGEQGVV
+655 
-662 TPPRQAERGRAP
+662 
-674 APALS
+674 
-679 QRTPEEAAPPWDPQG
+679 
-694 PSTGIQQPII
+694 QP
-704 RDAAAASPPAA
+704 
-715 GQPARPAAAQT
+715 
-726 VLEPSRA
+726 V
-733 VPAQMEATAPVLE
+733 ME

-751 SIDSD
+751 ELESDSEP
-756 QAQEE
+756 QEGE
-761 PGDEPSKLLPASLL
+761 ATRLIPSSLL
-775 DNCGDPWG
+775 NGCGDAWA
-783 ELIAR
+783 ELIAH
-788 TRMGGRL
+788 TQVGGRL

-801 GVMVQEGSRVLLT
+801 SVMVREGDKVLLT
-814 LKPEQRHLVSDRA
+814 LKPEQRHLVSDKARA
-827 LMELAAII
+827 DLAEII
-835 GPALGGEVQVEV
+835 GPALGQPVQVEV
-847 TLGTVPDCE
+847 TLGVVPDKE
-856 TPLEIEQRLYL
+856 TPLEIEHRLYL
-867 GVREQVKRDLEQD
+867 GVREQVTRDLEQD
-880 PNIQFLR
+880 PNVQFLV
-887 QRFGAELHMDSIEP
+887 QRFGAVLHHESIEP

>member
-67 GISSTPCGVCG
+67 GISSHPCGVCD
-78 TCKEIDQGNFVD
+78 TCREIDQGNFVD

-169 RCLQFHLKSLDQSQI
+169 RCLQFHLKSLDQTQI

-189 WVLGEEGQPF
+189 WVLDQEGQPF

-231 SVGLA
+231 SVRLE
-236 SVLTMLGTLDHH
+236 SVLAMLGTLDHR

-283 AELEALLHRVAMAQ
+283 AELEGLLHRIAMAQ

-306 GADADALLQLAGAM
+306 GADADSLLQLAKAM

-363 AQLHP
+363 DALHP
-368 ASLAP
+368 ASLTALPPSMTSNATPVASLPGKRPAAESAAVAP
-373 LPSQAGQGAAPLGL
+373 ISGAVPAVDVSLPAMTDDIGNPADSEEEAQAAELFSQQDELL
-387 GKSQGVTASPTLAP
+387 R
-401 QGTESTST
+401 
-409 PLGDQ
+409 
-414 AEAATESVADLR
+414 EAA
-426 QAGITAENDTEHQAD
+426 G
-441 LSPSSAALV
+441 
-450 KQDGDDESFEP
+450 
-461 ALSPLFA
+461 
-468 EQEALLQAADQMGY
+468 MGY
-482 QPSPAPVAE
+482 QPEPALPHAQPDVSAHSTAQPADADDRAPYAADTDYSRGESLTASIQPALEPTTAPV
-491 DPAPDPGLDEISA
+491 SA
-504 SGAMASPD
+504 
-512 IPVPA
+512 
-517 HGEPAMVHPAA
+517 
-528 NQDAEPVSMAQPVPQ
+528 
-543 PMAQP
+543 
-548 PEAATGSDG
+548 PEAVSAVS
-557 SGGILSLLG
+557 SMQSLLG
-566 TRNMLRSRL
+566 KRNMLRSRQ
-575 RASDTDAAP
+575 RGQDAPAAP
-584 RTARTP
+584 APRAVPVAPARP
-590 SAPKAGAGQTAAPVS
+590 VAPAVAPVVTQQPAPVSQPAGQGMATMGHYDDLPPVDLYGDSYEPQVDNGDYEEYLNQGFAEKTQVMSHAPVTAPAQPTDLPPWDLDGQPSYRPGERSAAAPAVTPAPATQPPVATTAVAAAPVTQS
-605 PPAAQQAGPGS
+605 EPP
-616 AQTAM
+616 
-621 VAPASSVPDDWS
+621 
-633 YDELPSHDDEEDN
+633 
-646 QQDYQEYLA
+646 
-655 QGEQGVV
+655 
-662 TPPRQAERGRAP
+662 
-674 APALS
+674 
-679 QRTPEEAAPPWDPQG
+679 
-694 PSTGIQQPII
+694 QP
-704 RDAAAASPPAA
+704 
-715 GQPARPAAAQT
+715 
-726 VLEPSRA
+726 V
-733 VPAQMEATAPVLE
+733 ME

-751 SIDSD
+751 ELESDSEP
-756 QAQEE
+756 QEGE
-761 PGDEPSKLLPASLL
+761 ATRLIPSSLL
-775 DNCGDPWG
+775 NGCGDPWA
-783 ELIAR
+783 ELISH
-788 TRMGGRL
+788 TQVGGRL

-801 GVMVQEGSRVLLT
+801 SVMTREGDKVLLT
-814 LKPEQRHLVSDRA
+814 LKPEQRHLVSDKARA
-827 LMELAAII
+827 DLAEII
-835 GPALGGEVQVEV
+835 GPALGQPVQVEV
-847 TLGTVPDCE
+847 TLGVVSDQE
-856 TPLEIEQRLYL
+856 TPLEIEHRLYL
-867 GVREQVKRDLEQD
+867 GVREQVTRDLEQD
-880 PNIQFLR
+880 PNVQFLV
-887 QRFGAELHMDSIEP
+887 QRFGAVLHHESIEP

>member
-67 GISSTPCGVCG
+67 GISSHPCGVCD
-78 TCKEIDQGNFVD
+78 TCREIDQGNFVD

-169 RCLQFHLKSLDQSQI
+169 RCLQFHLKSLDQTQI

-189 WVLGEEGQPF
+189 WVLDQEGQPF

-231 SVGLA
+231 SVRLD
-236 SVLTMLGTLDHH
+236 SVLAMLGTLDHR

-283 AELEALLHRVAMAQ
+283 AELEGLLHRIAMAQ

-306 GADADALLQLAGAM
+306 GADADSLLQLAKAM

-363 AQLHP
+363 DALHP
-368 ASLAP
+368 ASLTA
-373 LPSQAGQGAAPLGL
+373 LPPSM
-387 GKSQGVTASPTLAP
+387 T
-401 QGTESTST
+401 
-409 PLGDQ
+409 
-414 AEAATESVADLR
+414 
-426 QAGITAENDTEHQAD
+426 
-441 LSPSSAALV
+441 SSAASSATPVASLPGKRPAAESAALAPISGAV
-450 KQDGDDESFEP
+450 PAVDVSLPAMTDDIGNP
-461 ALSPLFA
+461 ADS
-468 EQEALLQAADQMGY
+468 EEEAQAAELFSQQDELLREATGMGY
-482 QPSPAPVAE
+482 QPEPALPHVQPDVSAHSAAKPVDADDRAPAAADTDYSRGESLTASIEPALEPTTAPV
-491 DPAPDPGLDEISA
+491 SA
-504 SGAMASPD
+504 
-512 IPVPA
+512 
-517 HGEPAMVHPAA
+517 
-528 NQDAEPVSMAQPVPQ
+528 
-543 PMAQP
+543 
-548 PEAATGSDG
+548 PEAVSAVS
-557 SGGILSLLG
+557 SMQSLLG
-566 TRNMLRSRL
+566 KRNMLRSRQ
-575 RASDTDAAP
+575 RGQDAPAAP
-584 RTARTP
+584 APRAVPVAPARP
-590 SAPKAGAGQTAAPVS
+590 VAPAAAPVVS
-605 PPAAQQAGPGS
+605 QQPAPVGQPAGQGMAAMGHYDDLPPVDLYGDGYEPQGDNGEYEEYLNQGFAE
-616 AQTAM
+616 QTPVMSHAP
-621 VAPASSVPDDWS
+621 VTAPAQPTDLPPWDLDGQPS
-633 YDELPSHDDEEDN
+633 YRP
-646 QQDYQEYLA
+646 
-655 QGEQGVV
+655 GERSAAAPAV
-662 TPPRQAERGRAP
+662 TP
-674 APALS
+674 APA
-679 QRTPEEAAPPWDPQG
+679 T
-694 PSTGIQQPII
+694 QQPVASTVV
-704 RDAAAASPPAA
+704 AAALVTQDESP
-715 GQPARPAAAQT
+715 QP
-726 VLEPSRA
+726 V
-733 VPAQMEATAPVLE
+733 ME

-751 SIDSD
+751 ELESDSEP
-756 QAQEE
+756 QEGE
-761 PGDEPSKLLPASLL
+761 ATRLIPSSLL
-775 DNCGDPWG
+775 NGCGDAWA
-783 ELIAR
+783 ELIAH
-788 TRMGGRL
+788 TQVGGRL

-801 GVMVQEGSRVLLT
+801 SVMTREGDKVLLT
-814 LKPEQRHLVSDRA
+814 LKPEQRHLVSDKARA
-827 LMELAAII
+827 DLAEII
-835 GPALGGEVQVEV
+835 GPALGQPVQVEV
-847 TLGTVPDCE
+847 TLGVVPDQE
-856 TPLEIEQRLYL
+856 TPLEIEHRLYL
-867 GVREQVKRDLEQD
+867 GVREQVTRDLEQD
-880 PNIQFLR
+880 PNVQFLV
-887 QRFGAELHMDSIEP
+887 QRFGAVLHHESIEP

>member
-67 GISSTPCGVCG
+67 GISSHPCGVCD
-78 TCKEIDQGNFVD
+78 TCREIDQGNFVD

-169 RCLQFHLKSLDQSQI
+169 RCLQFHLKSLDQTQI

-189 WVLGEEGQPF
+189 WVLDQEGQPF

-231 SVGLA
+231 SVRLD
-236 SVLTMLGTLDHH
+236 SVLAMLGTLDHR

-283 AELEALLHRVAMAQ
+283 AELEGLLHRIAMAQ

-306 GADADALLQLAGAM
+306 GADADSLLQLAKAM
-320 SPEEVQLCYQIVL
+320 GPEEVQLCYQIVL

-363 AQLHP
+363 DALYP
-368 ASLAP
+368 ASLTA
-373 LPSQAGQGAAPLGL
+373 LPPSM
-387 GKSQGVTASPTLAP
+387 T
-401 QGTESTST
+401 
-409 PLGDQ
+409 
-414 AEAATESVADLR
+414 
-426 QAGITAENDTEHQAD
+426 
-441 LSPSSAALV
+441 SSAASSATSVASLPGKRPAAESAAV
-450 KQDGDDESFEP
+450 APISGAVPAQLASPVASTPVATSAVPAVDVSPPAMADDIGNP
-461 ALSPLFA
+461 ADS
-468 EQEALLQAADQMGY
+468 EEEAQAAELFSQQDELLREAAGMGY
-482 QPSPAPVAE
+482 QPEPALPHVQPDVSAHSAAQPADADDRVPAAADMDYSRGEPLTAPFEPAREPTATPVAAAE
-491 DPAPDPGLDEISA
+491 TLSA
-504 SGAMASPD
+504 
-512 IPVPA
+512 
-517 HGEPAMVHPAA
+517 
-528 NQDAEPVSMAQPVPQ
+528 VSSMQ
-543 PMAQP
+543 
-548 PEAATGSDG
+548 
-557 SGGILSLLG
+557 SLLG
-566 TRNMLRSRL
+566 KRNMLRSRQ
-575 RASDTDAAP
+575 RGQDAPAAP
-584 RTARTP
+584 
-590 SAPKAGAGQTAAPVS
+590 APRAVPVAPAKPVAPAAAPAVTQQPAPVGQPAGQGMATMGHYDDLPPVDLYGNGYELQGDNGEYEEYLNQGFAEQTQVMSHAPVTAPAQPTDLPPWDLDGQPSYRPGERSAAAPAVTPAPATQPPVATKAVAAAPVTQS
-605 PPAAQQAGPGS
+605 EPP
-616 AQTAM
+616 
-621 VAPASSVPDDWS
+621 
-633 YDELPSHDDEEDN
+633 
-646 QQDYQEYLA
+646 
-655 QGEQGVV
+655 
-662 TPPRQAERGRAP
+662 
-674 APALS
+674 
-679 QRTPEEAAPPWDPQG
+679 
-694 PSTGIQQPII
+694 QP
-704 RDAAAASPPAA
+704 
-715 GQPARPAAAQT
+715 
-726 VLEPSRA
+726 V
-733 VPAQMEATAPVLE
+733 ME

-751 SIDSD
+751 ELESDSEP
-756 QAQEE
+756 QEGE
-761 PGDEPSKLLPASLL
+761 ATRLIPSSLL
-775 DNCGDPWG
+775 NGCGDAWA
-783 ELIAR
+783 ELIAH
-788 TRMGGRL
+788 TQVGGRL

-801 GVMVQEGSRVLLT
+801 SVMTREGDKVLLT
-814 LKPEQRHLVSDRA
+814 LKPEQRHLVSDKARA
-827 LMELAAII
+827 DLAEII
-835 GPALGGEVQVEV
+835 GPALGQPVQVEV
-847 TLGTVPDCE
+847 TLGVVPDQE
-856 TPLEIEQRLYL
+856 TPLEIEHRLYL
-867 GVREQVKRDLEQD
+867 GVREQVTRDLEQD
-880 PNIQFLR
+880 PNVQFLV
-887 QRFGAELHMDSIEP
+887 QRFGAVLHHESIEP

>member
-60 KSLNCEQ
+60 KSLNCEK
-67 GISSTPCGVCG
+67 GISSHPCGVCD
-78 TCKEIDQGNFVD
+78 TCREIDQGNFVD

-169 RCLQFHLKSLDQSQI
+169 RCLQFHLKSLDQTQI

-189 WVLGEEGQPF
+189 WVLDQEGQPF

-231 SVGLA
+231 SVRLD
-236 SVLTMLGTLDHH
+236 SVLAMLGTLDHR

-283 AELEALLHRVAMAQ
+283 AELEGLLHRIAMAQ

-306 GADADALLQLAGAM
+306 GADADALLQLAKAM

-363 AQLHP
+363 DALHP
-368 ASLAP
+368 ASLTA
-373 LPSQAGQGAAPLGL
+373 LPPSM
-387 GKSQGVTASPTLAP
+387 T
-401 QGTESTST
+401 
-409 PLGDQ
+409 
-414 AEAATESVADLR
+414 
-426 QAGITAENDTEHQAD
+426 
-441 LSPSSAALV
+441 SSAASSAIPVASLPGKRPAAESAALAPISGAV
-450 KQDGDDESFEP
+450 PAVDVSLPSMTDDIGNPADSEEEAQAAELFSQQDELLREAAGMGYQPEPALPHAQPDVPAHSAEQSADADDRASAAADTDYSRGEPLTAPFEP
-461 ALSPLFA
+461 AL
-468 EQEALLQAADQMGY
+468 EATAT
-482 QPSPAPVAE
+482 PVA
-491 DPAPDPGLDEISA
+491 A
-504 SGAMASPD
+504 
-512 IPVPA
+512 
-517 HGEPAMVHPAA
+517 
-528 NQDAEPVSMAQPVPQ
+528 AEPVSAVSSMQ
-543 PMAQP
+543 
-548 PEAATGSDG
+548 
-557 SGGILSLLG
+557 SLLG
-566 TRNMLRSRL
+566 KRNMLRSRQ
-575 RASDTDAAP
+575 RGQDAPAAAP
-584 RTARTP
+584 RAVP
-590 SAPKAGAGQTAAPVS
+590 
-605 PPAAQQAGPGS
+605 
-616 AQTAM
+616 
-621 VAPASSVPDDWS
+621 VAPARPVAPAAAPAVAQQPVSVSQPAGQGMAAMGHYDD
-633 YDELPSHDDEEDN
+633 LPPVDLYGDGYEPQGDN
-646 QQDYQEYLA
+646 GEYEEYLNQGFAEQTQVMSHAPVTAPA
-655 QGEQGVV
+655 QPTDLPPWDLDGQPSYRPGERSAAAPAV
-662 TPPRQAERGRAP
+662 TP
-674 APALS
+674 APAT
-679 QRTPEEAAPPWDPQG
+679 QPPVATTAVAATPVTQDEPV
-694 PSTGIQQPII
+694 QP
-704 RDAAAASPPAA
+704 
-715 GQPARPAAAQT
+715 
-726 VLEPSRA
+726 V
-733 VPAQMEATAPVLE
+733 ME

-751 SIDSD
+751 ELESDSEP
-756 QAQEE
+756 QEGE
-761 PGDEPSKLLPASLL
+761 ATRLIPSSLL
-775 DNCGDPWG
+775 NGCGDPWA
-783 ELIAR
+783 ELIAH
-788 TRMGGRL
+788 TQVGGRL

-801 GVMVQEGSRVLLT
+801 SVMTREGDKVLLT
-814 LKPEQRHLVSDRA
+814 LKPEQRHLVSDKARA
-827 LMELAAII
+827 DLAEII
-835 GPALGGEVQVEV
+835 GPALGQPVQVEV
-847 TLGTVPDCE
+847 TLGVVPDKE
-856 TPLEIEQRLYL
+856 TPLEIEHRLYL
-867 GVREQVKRDLEQD
+867 GVREQVTRDLEQD
-880 PNIQFLR
+880 PNVQFLV
-887 QRFGAELHMDSIEP
+887 QRFGAVLHHESIEP

>member
-1 MSYQVLARKWRPHT
+1 MSYQVLARKWRPYT

-67 GISSTPCGVCG
+67 GISSHPCGVCD
-78 TCKEIDQGNFVD
+78 TCREIDQGNFVD

-169 RCLQFHLKSLDQSQI
+169 RCLQFHLKSLDQTQI

-189 WVLGEEGQPF
+189 WVLDQEGQPF

-231 SVGLA
+231 SVRLD
-236 SVLTMLGTLDHH
+236 SVLAMLGTLDHR

-283 AELEALLHRVAMAQ
+283 AELEGLLHRIAMAQ

-306 GADADALLQLAGAM
+306 GADADSLLQLAKAM

-363 AQLHP
+363 DALHP
-368 ASLAP
+368 ASLTA
-373 LPSQAGQGAAPLGL
+373 LPPSMTSSATPVASLPGKRPAA
-387 GKSQGVTASPTLAP
+387 
-401 QGTESTST
+401 E
-409 PLGDQ
+409 
-414 AEAATESVADLR
+414 
-426 QAGITAENDTEHQAD
+426 
-441 LSPSSAALV
+441 SAALAPISGAV
-450 KQDGDDESFEP
+450 PAPLASPVASTPVATSAVPAVDVSLPAMVDDIGNP
-461 ALSPLFA
+461 ADS
-468 EQEALLQAADQMGY
+468 EEEAQAAELFSQQDELLREAAGMGY
-482 QPSPAPVAE
+482 QPEPALPHAQPDVSAHSAAQPADADERASAAAEPALEPTTAPV
-491 DPAPDPGLDEISA
+491 SA
-504 SGAMASPD
+504 
-512 IPVPA
+512 
-517 HGEPAMVHPAA
+517 
-528 NQDAEPVSMAQPVPQ
+528 
-543 PMAQP
+543 
-548 PEAATGSDG
+548 PEAVSAVS
-557 SGGILSLLG
+557 SMQSLLG
-566 TRNMLRSRL
+566 KRNMLRSRQRGQDAL
-575 RASDTDAAP
+575 AAP
-584 RTARTP
+584 APRAVPVAPARP
-590 SAPKAGAGQTAAPVS
+590 VAPAAAPVVS
-605 PPAAQQAGPGS
+605 QQPAPVSQPAGQGM
-616 AQTAM
+616 AAM
-621 VAPASSVPDDWS
+621 GH
-633 YDELPSHDDEEDN
+633 YDELPPVDLYGDGYEPQGDN
-646 QQDYQEYLA
+646 GDYEEYLN
-655 QGEQGVV
+655 QGFAEQTPVISHASV
-662 TPPRQAERGRAP
+662 T
-674 APALS
+674 APALP
-679 QRTPEEAAPPWDPQG
+679 TDLPPWDLDGQ
-694 PSTGIQQPII
+694 PSYRPGE
-704 RDAAAASPPAA
+704 RSAAAPAVTPIPATQPPVATTA
-715 GQPARPAAAQT
+715 VAAAPVTQS
-726 VLEPSRA
+726 EP
-733 VPAQMEATAPVLE
+733 PQPVME

-751 SIDSD
+751 ELESDSEP
-756 QAQEE
+756 QEGE
-761 PGDEPSKLLPASLL
+761 ATRLIPSSLL
-775 DNCGDPWG
+775 NGCGDPWA
-783 ELIAR
+783 ELISH
-788 TRMGGRL
+788 TQVGGRL

-801 GVMVQEGSRVLLT
+801 SVMTREGDKVLLT
-814 LKPEQRHLVSDRA
+814 LKPEQRHLVSDKARA
-827 LMELAAII
+827 DLAEII
-835 GPALGGEVQVEV
+835 GPALGQPVQVEV
-847 TLGTVPDCE
+847 TLGVVPDQE
-856 TPLEIEQRLYL
+856 TPLEIEHRLYL
-867 GVREQVKRDLEQD
+867 GVREQVTRDLEQD
-880 PNIQFLR
+880 PNVQFLV
-887 QRFGAELHMDSIEP
+887 QRFGAVLHHESIEP

>member
-67 GISSTPCGVCG
+67 GISSHPCGVCD
-78 TCKEIDQGNFVD
+78 TCREIDQGNFVD

-189 WVLGEEGQPF
+189 WVLDQEGQPF

-231 SVGLA
+231 SVRLE

-363 AQLHP
+363 EAVHP
-368 ASLAP
+368 ANLSALPVSTGALPGAGREAVSALPGKPSGAEPAPHQAATAASTAAPAALTPTAP
-373 LPSQAGQGAAPLGL
+373 L
-387 GKSQGVTASPTLAP
+387 LA
-401 QGTESTST
+401 
-409 PLGDQ
+409 
-414 AEAATESVADLR
+414 V
-426 QAGITAENDTEHQAD
+426 QAD
-441 LSPSSAALV
+441 EPAS
-450 KQDGDDESFEP
+450 GDDESN
-461 ALSPLFA
+461 AILFA
-468 EQEALLQAADQMGY
+468 EQHELLEEAQRMGYEAQPMQPEPQTGGAPQVQEAQPLEPEQPVSSHEEALPTAA
-482 QPSPAPVAE
+482 PAI
-491 DPAPDPGLDEISA
+491 APE
-504 SGAMASPD
+504 
-512 IPVPA
+512 
-517 HGEPAMVHPAA
+517 
-528 NQDAEPVSMAQPVPQ
+528 
-543 PMAQP
+543 
-548 PEAATGSDG
+548 PEAAPSAA
-557 SGGILSLLG
+557 SSMQSLLG
-566 TRNMLRSRL
+566 KRNLLRSRL
-575 RASDTDAAP
+575 RGDAGAATSSVPLRATPSKPAAP
-584 RTARTP
+584 LATAAVQPVAPAP
-590 SAPKAGAGQTAAPVS
+590 SAPARQVAAAPAYAGPMTGYEDMPPLDAYDDSGSDYEEYLNQGFGDGPVS
-605 PPAAQQAGPGS
+605 APAAQAAASRPS
-616 AQTAM
+616 APQKAS
-621 VAPASSVPDDWS
+621 PASDD
-633 YDELPSHDDEEDN
+633 L
-646 QQDYQEYLA
+646 
-655 QGEQGVV
+655 
-662 TPPRQAERGRAP
+662 
-674 APALS
+674 
-679 QRTPEEAAPPWDPQG
+679 PPWDLDGAPA
-694 PSTGIQQPII
+694 
-704 RDAAAASPPAA
+704 RAAAATV
-715 GQPARPAAAQT
+715 AAAPAT
-726 VLEPSRA
+726 PVTTPLA
-733 VPAQMEATAPVLE
+733 VPDNAQPTTAQVME

-751 SIDSD
+751 ELESD
-756 QAQEE
+756 AQPDEGEE
-761 PGDEPSKLLPASLL
+761 VTRLIPSSLL
-775 DNCGDPWG
+775 VNCGDPWA

-788 TRMGGRL
+788 TGVGGRL

-801 GVMVQEGSRVLLT
+801 SVMTRQGELVSLV

-827 LMELAAII
+827 LADLAEII
-835 GPALGGEVQVEV
+835 GPEFGQPVRVEV
-847 TLGTVPDCE
+847 TLGTDPARE
-856 TPLEIEQRLYL
+856 TPLEIEHRLYL
-867 GVREQVKRDLEQD
+867 GVREQVSRDLADD
-880 PNIQFLR
+880 PNVQFLQ
-887 QRFGAELHMDSIEP
+887 QRFGAVLHPESIEP
-901 LNR
+901 LSAMS